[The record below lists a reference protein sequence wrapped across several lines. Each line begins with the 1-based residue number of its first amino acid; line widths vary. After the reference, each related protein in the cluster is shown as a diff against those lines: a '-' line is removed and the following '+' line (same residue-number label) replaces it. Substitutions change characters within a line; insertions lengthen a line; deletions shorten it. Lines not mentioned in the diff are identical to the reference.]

1 MARRHF
7 YIDPQTGEA
16 KNGRCVAKQDSS
28 CRYANH
34 ATSAEEI
41 QNLMEFVAENRFEIE
56 ACMETITVLGEEI
69 SDAALMGDGETSPE
83 VVDLCRNRPLGTTR
97 EMMYSGQ
104 TQEPSAETTDAVEEE
119 QPALKKPAKKRSKKK
134 TESVESDGAPTEA
147 VDEATTTTTEDAS
160 VEATEKPAEP
170 TAAPVR
176 ETSAPNDKEELS
188 EEESSTPPTV
198 EETAP
203 EVAATEEAPTP
214 TEPVTE
220 TASNAEPVPTPP
232 DAEASNNTPADSSK
246 DSVNNGAAL
255 PDFTATDEARQL
267 SKEEAE
273 IFESLDFFQKELVT
287 RGAERLAEIDD
298 IMERMRHG
306 EKFDIN
312 EHAKE
317 INLLADVVDELELLE
332 TAINKAR
339 GTTNND
345 PRYQAA
351 QTLTNAINHGEHA
364 AAADLLT
371 YSAAISSGL
380 SLETRKQA
388 WNHIN
393 TNMVLNTPY
402 DQQQDYTT
410 TEQDLQALQA
420 NGDDPNETAAKMAL
434 LGYATATSNAIL
446 ASQALKE
453 NHKNT
458 TQNLTKEQLTQNAQ
472 NYDNQAKT
480 KTKNYN
486 PTIFS
491 LYNQSQ
497 NNAGKHNNTEEYNQ
511 YTQKCDQHWQNT
523 LKPGAYLMLGHQD
536 AQIYTTQPDGTIT
549 TPNGQIHGTVDYK
562 TGVLRKTNG
571 EPITYHDNPRIYANA
586 HDLMRYGTP
595 AGDPGLTNGHLE
607 TINASADPGYFSK
620 YEDTPQYPKVK
631 NYLKQIEAI
640 KIERSRRR
648 EESALA
654 LADHPDIEELYSKID
669 MYALGNGKGLRVERY
684 DNDPTP
690 ANKRALHAPIASY
703 LSQEINAGRLTY
715 DPVTKSFSVDNPRAD
730 IADMKPDAA
739 LNDLLEGAGS
749 FTEKVSLVNS
759 AKRGRAF
766 ESARDDVVSR
776 AVEPKIGRHN
786 AASHRRR
793 NWNPQQNAPKPGSRG
808 QVKDVLISPTE
819 NEQGYRD
826 VFVVVDEGKMVRI
839 PQHQGTVS
847 SSNFEDPTDV
857 AMPATEYAIQA
868 TLDRYAKNDL
878 SLAVEPLADNSQDG
892 TELIV
897 W

>member
-1 MARRHF
+1 MAKRHF
-7 YIDPQTGEA
+7 YIDPATGEA

-41 QNLMEFVAENRFEIE
+41 QNMMEFVAENRFEIE

-69 SDAALMGDGETSPE
+69 SDAALMGDGDTSPE

-104 TQEPSAETTDAVEEE
+104 NQEPPVETTEAVEEE
-119 QPALKKPAKKRSKKK
+119 QSAPKKTAAKKRPKKK
-134 TESVESDGAPTEA
+134 AKEEAVASASEDVTNTAPTEEVIAATPEEHIEEPAVPTVDTNEPAAVPAVEEPA
-147 VDEATTTTTEDAS
+147 VDTDTKTVD
-160 VEATEKPAEP
+160 PAD
-170 TAAPVR
+170 
-176 ETSAPNDKEELS
+176 S
-188 EEESSTPPTV
+188 
-198 EETAP
+198 
-203 EVAATEEAPTP
+203 
-214 TEPVTE
+214 VTE
-220 TASNAEPVPTPP
+220 TASSPEPSPVSIDTEVPN
-232 DAEASNNTPADSSK
+232 SGPAGTEDE
-246 DSVNNGAAL
+246 GTAL
-255 PDFTATDEARQL
+255 PDFTANSEAHQL

-298 IMERMRHG
+298 IMERMRRG
-306 EKFDIN
+306 EQFNIN
-312 EHAKE
+312 DHAKE

-339 GTTNND
+339 GTKNSD

-371 YSAAISSGL
+371 YNAAISSGL

-434 LGYATATSNAIL
+434 LGYATATSNGIL

-453 NHKNT
+453 NHKRT
-458 TQNLTKEQLTQNAQ
+458 TQNLTKEQITQNAQ
-472 NYDNQAKT
+472 KFDEQAKT
-480 KTKNYN
+480 KIKNYT

-491 LYNQSQ
+491 LYHQSE
-497 NNAGKHNNTEEYNQ
+497 NNAGKHGTTEEHHQ
-511 YTQKCDQHWQNT
+511 YAAKCDQHWKNT

-536 AQIYTTQPDGTIT
+536 AQVYTTQPNGTIT
-549 TPNGQIHGTVDYK
+549 TPTGQTYGTVDYQ

-571 EPITYHDNPRIYANA
+571 EPITYRDNPRIYTNA

-607 TINASADPGYFSK
+607 TITTSADPGYFSK

-631 NYLKQIEAI
+631 NYLKQIEAA
-640 KIERSRRR
+640 KTERSRRK
-648 EESALA
+648 EEAA
-654 LADHPDIEELYSKID
+654 RAIADHPNIEELYSKID
-669 MYALGNGKGLRVERY
+669 TTELGQDKGLAVERY
-684 DNDPTP
+684 DANPTP
-690 ANKRALHAPIASY
+690 ANKRALHGPVAAY
-703 LSQEINAGRLTY
+703 LTKEINAGRIKYNPEAKT
-715 DPVTKSFSVDNPRAD
+715 FSTNNPRPD
-730 IADMKPDAA
+730 IANMKPNTP
-739 LNDLLEGAGS
+739 LNDLLEGAGT

-759 AKRGRAF
+759 AKRARAF
-766 ESARDDVVSR
+766 ESARDDVISR

-793 NWNPQQNAPKPGSRG
+793 NWNPEATPQGGSRG

-826 VFVVVDEGKMVRI
+826 VFVVVDEGKMARI

-847 SSNFEDPTDV
+847 SFNFEDPTDI
-857 AMPATEYAIQA
+857 AMPATDYAIQG
-868 TLDRYAKNDL
+868 TLDRYAKNDM
-878 SLAVEPLADNSQDG
+878 SLIVEPLADKSQDG

>member
-1 MARRHF
+1 MAKRHF
-7 YIDPQTGEA
+7 YIDPATGEA

-41 QNLMEFVAENRFEIE
+41 QNMMEFVAENRFEIE

-69 SDAALMGDGETSPE
+69 SDAALMGDGDTSPE

-104 TQEPSAETTDAVEEE
+104 NQEPPVETTEAVEEE
-119 QPALKKPAKKRSKKK
+119 QSAPKKTAAKKRPKKK
-134 TESVESDGAPTEA
+134 AKEEAVASASEDVTNTAPTEEVIAATPEEHIEEPAVPTVDTNEPAAVPAVEEPA
-147 VDEATTTTTEDAS
+147 VDTDTKTVD
-160 VEATEKPAEP
+160 PAD
-170 TAAPVR
+170 
-176 ETSAPNDKEELS
+176 S
-188 EEESSTPPTV
+188 
-198 EETAP
+198 
-203 EVAATEEAPTP
+203 
-214 TEPVTE
+214 VTE
-220 TASNAEPVPTPP
+220 TASSPEPSPVSIDTEVPN
-232 DAEASNNTPADSSK
+232 SGPAGTEDE
-246 DSVNNGAAL
+246 GTAL
-255 PDFTATDEARQL
+255 PDFTASSEAHQL

-287 RGAERLAEIDD
+287 RGAERLTEIDD
-298 IMERMRHG
+298 IMERMRRG
-306 EKFDIN
+306 EQFNIN
-312 EHAKE
+312 DHAKE

-339 GTTNND
+339 GTKNSD

-380 SLETRKQA
+380 SLSTRKQA

-410 TEQDLQALQA
+410 TKQDLQALQA

-434 LGYATATSNAIL
+434 LGYATATSNGIL

-453 NHKNT
+453 NHKRT
-458 TQNLTKEQLTQNAQ
+458 TQNLTKEQITQNAQ
-472 NYDNQAKT
+472 KFDEQAKT
-480 KTKNYN
+480 KIKNYT

-491 LYNQSQ
+491 LYHQSE
-497 NNAGKHNNTEEYNQ
+497 NNAGKHGTTEEHHQ
-511 YTQKCDQHWQNT
+511 YAAKCDQHWKNT

-536 AQIYTTQPDGTIT
+536 AQVYTTQPNGTIT
-549 TPNGQIHGTVDYK
+549 TPTGQTYGTVDYQ

-571 EPITYHDNPRIYANA
+571 EPITYRDNPRIYTNA

-595 AGDPGLTNGHLE
+595 TGDPGLTNGHLE
-607 TINASADPGYFSK
+607 TITTSADPGYFSK
-620 YEDTPQYPKVK
+620 YENTPQYPKVK
-631 NYLKQIEAI
+631 NYLKQIEAA
-640 KIERSRRR
+640 KTERSRRK
-648 EESALA
+648 EETARA
-654 LADHPDIEELYSKID
+654 IADHPNIEELYSKID
-669 MYALGNGKGLRVERY
+669 TTELGQDKGLAVERY
-684 DNDPTP
+684 DANPTP
-690 ANKRALHAPIASY
+690 ANKRALHGPVTAY
-703 LSQEINAGRLTY
+703 LTKEINAGRLKY
-715 DPVTKSFSVDNPRAD
+715 NPETKTFSTNNPRPD
-730 IADMKPDAA
+730 IANMKPDTP
-739 LNDLLEGAGS
+739 LNDLLEGAGT

-759 AKRGRAF
+759 AKRARAF
-766 ESARDDVVSR
+766 ESARDDVISR

-793 NWNPQQNAPKPGSRG
+793 NWNPEATPQGGSRG

-826 VFVVVDEGKMVRI
+826 VFVVVDEGKMARI

-847 SSNFEDPTDV
+847 SFNFEDPHDV
-857 AMPATEYAIQA
+857 AMPATDYAIQG
-868 TLDRYAKNDL
+868 TLDRYAKNDM
-878 SLAVEPLADNSQDG
+878 SLIVEPLADKSQDG

>member
-1 MARRHF
+1 MAKRHF
-7 YIDPQTGEA
+7 YIDPATGEA

-34 ATSAEEI
+34 ATSAEDI
-41 QNLMEFVAENRFEIE
+41 QNMMEFVAENRFEIE

-97 EMMYSGQ
+97 EMMYSSQ
-104 TQEPSAETTDAVEEE
+104 TQEPAPETTEAVEEE
-119 QPALKKPAKKRSKKK
+119 QSAPKKTAAKKRPKKK
-134 TESVESDGAPTEA
+134 AKEEAVASASEDVTNTAPTEEVIAATPEEHIEEPVVPTVDTNEPAAVPAVEEPA
-147 VDEATTTTTEDAS
+147 VDTDTKTVD
-160 VEATEKPAEP
+160 PAD
-170 TAAPVR
+170 
-176 ETSAPNDKEELS
+176 S
-188 EEESSTPPTV
+188 
-198 EETAP
+198 
-203 EVAATEEAPTP
+203 
-214 TEPVTE
+214 VTE
-220 TASNAEPVPTPP
+220 TASSPEPSPVSIDTEVPN
-232 DAEASNNTPADSSK
+232 SGPAGTEDE
-246 DSVNNGAAL
+246 GTAL
-255 PDFTATDEARQL
+255 PDFTANSEAHQL

-298 IMERMRHG
+298 IMERMRRG
-306 EKFDIN
+306 EQFNIN
-312 EHAKE
+312 DHAKE

-339 GTTNND
+339 GTKNSD

-410 TEQDLQALQA
+410 TKQDLQALQA

-434 LGYATATSNAIL
+434 LGYATATSNGIL

-453 NHKNT
+453 NHKRT
-458 TQNLTKEQLTQNAQ
+458 TQNLTKEQITQNAQ
-472 NYDNQAKT
+472 KFDEQAKT
-480 KTKNYN
+480 KIKNYT

-491 LYNQSQ
+491 LYHQSE
-497 NNAGKHNNTEEYNQ
+497 NNAGKHGTTEEHHQ
-511 YTQKCDQHWQNT
+511 YAAKCDQHWKNT

-536 AQIYTTQPDGTIT
+536 AQVYTTQPNGTIT
-549 TPNGQIHGTVDYK
+549 TPTGQTYGTVDYQ

-571 EPITYHDNPRIYANA
+571 EPITYRDNPRIYTNA

-595 AGDPGLTNGHLE
+595 TGDPGLTNGHLE
-607 TINASADPGYFSK
+607 TITTSADPGYFSK
-620 YEDTPQYPKVK
+620 YENTPQYPKVK
-631 NYLKQIEAI
+631 NYLKQIEAA
-640 KIERSRRR
+640 KTERSRRK
-648 EESALA
+648 EETARA
-654 LADHPDIEELYSKID
+654 IADHPNIEELYSKID
-669 MYALGNGKGLRVERY
+669 TTELGQDKGLAVERY
-684 DNDPTP
+684 DANPTP
-690 ANKRALHAPIASY
+690 ANKRALHGPVTAY
-703 LSQEINAGRLTY
+703 LTKEINAGRLKY
-715 DPVTKSFSVDNPRAD
+715 NPETKTFSTNNPRPD
-730 IADMKPDAA
+730 IANMKPNTP
-739 LNDLLEGAGS
+739 LNDLLEGAGT

-759 AKRGRAF
+759 AKRARAF
-766 ESARDDVVSR
+766 ESARDDVISR

-793 NWNPQQNAPKPGSRG
+793 NWNPEATPQGGSRG

-826 VFVVVDEGKMVRI
+826 VFVVVDEGKMARI
-839 PQHQGTVS
+839 PQYQGTVS
-847 SSNFEDPTDV
+847 SFNFEDPADV
-857 AMPATEYAIQA
+857 AMPATDYAIQGI
-868 TLDRYAKNDL
+868 LDRYAKNDM
-878 SLAVEPLADNSQDG
+878 SLIVEPLADKSQDG

>member
-1 MARRHF
+1 MAKRHF
-7 YIDPQTGEA
+7 YIDPATGEA

-34 ATSAEEI
+34 ATSAEDI
-41 QNLMEFVAENRFEIE
+41 QNMMEFVAENRFEIE

-69 SDAALMGDGETSPE
+69 SDAALMGDGDTSPE

-104 TQEPSAETTDAVEEE
+104 NQEPPVETTEAVEEE
-119 QPALKKPAKKRSKKK
+119 QSAPKKTAAKKRPKKK
-134 TESVESDGAPTEA
+134 AKEEAVASASEDVTNTAPTEEVIAATPEEHIEEPAVPTVDTNEPAAVPAVEEPA
-147 VDEATTTTTEDAS
+147 VDTDTKTVD
-160 VEATEKPAEP
+160 PAD
-170 TAAPVR
+170 
-176 ETSAPNDKEELS
+176 S
-188 EEESSTPPTV
+188 
-198 EETAP
+198 
-203 EVAATEEAPTP
+203 
-214 TEPVTE
+214 VTE
-220 TASNAEPVPTPP
+220 TASSPEPSPVSIDTEVPN
-232 DAEASNNTPADSSK
+232 SGPAGTEDE
-246 DSVNNGAAL
+246 GTAL
-255 PDFTATDEARQL
+255 PDFTANSEAHQL

-298 IMERMRHG
+298 IMERMRRG
-306 EKFDIN
+306 EQFNIN
-312 EHAKE
+312 DHAKE

-339 GTTNND
+339 GTKNSD

-410 TEQDLQALQA
+410 TKQDLQALQA

-434 LGYATATSNAIL
+434 LGYATATSNGIL

-453 NHKNT
+453 NHKRT
-458 TQNLTKEQLTQNAQ
+458 TQNLTKEQITQNAQ
-472 NYDNQAKT
+472 KFDEQAKT
-480 KTKNYN
+480 KIKNYT

-491 LYNQSQ
+491 LYHQSE
-497 NNAGKHNNTEEYNQ
+497 NNAGKHGTTEEHHQ
-511 YTQKCDQHWQNT
+511 YAAKCDQHWKNT

-536 AQIYTTQPDGTIT
+536 AQVYTTQPNGTIT
-549 TPNGQIHGTVDYK
+549 TPTGQTYGTVDYQ

-571 EPITYHDNPRIYANA
+571 EPITYRDNPRIYTNA

-595 AGDPGLTNGHLE
+595 TGDPGLTNGHLE
-607 TINASADPGYFSK
+607 TITTSADPGYFSK
-620 YEDTPQYPKVK
+620 YENTPQYPKVK
-631 NYLKQIEAI
+631 NYLKQIEAA
-640 KIERSRRR
+640 KTERSRRK
-648 EESALA
+648 EETARA
-654 LADHPDIEELYSKID
+654 IADHPNIEELYSKID
-669 MYALGNGKGLRVERY
+669 TTELGQDKGLAVERY
-684 DNDPTP
+684 DANPTP
-690 ANKRALHAPIASY
+690 ANKRALHGPVAAY
-703 LSQEINAGRLTY
+703 LTKEINAGRIKY
-715 DPVTKSFSVDNPRAD
+715 NPETKTFSTNNPRPD
-730 IADMKPDAA
+730 IANMKPNTP
-739 LNDLLEGAGS
+739 LNDLLEGAGT

-759 AKRGRAF
+759 AKRARAF
-766 ESARDDVVSR
+766 ESARDDVISR

-793 NWNPQQNAPKPGSRG
+793 NWNPEATPQGGSRG

-826 VFVVVDEGKMVRI
+826 VFVVVDEGKMARI

-847 SSNFEDPTDV
+847 SFNFEDPADV
-857 AMPATEYAIQA
+857 AMPATDYAIQG
-868 TLDRYAKNDL
+868 TLDRYAKNDM
-878 SLAVEPLADNSQDG
+878 SLIVEPLADKSQDG

>member
-1 MARRHF
+1 MAKRHF
-7 YIDPQTGEA
+7 YIDPATGEA

-41 QNLMEFVAENRFEIE
+41 QNMMEFVAENRFEIE

-69 SDAALMGDGETSPE
+69 SDAALMGDGDTSPE

-104 TQEPSAETTDAVEEE
+104 NQEPPVETTEAVEEE
-119 QPALKKPAKKRSKKK
+119 QSAPKKTAAKKRPKKK
-134 TESVESDGAPTEA
+134 AKEEAVASASEDVTNTAPTEEVIAATPEEHIEEPAVPTVDTNEPAAVPAVEEPA
-147 VDEATTTTTEDAS
+147 VDTDTKTVD
-160 VEATEKPAEP
+160 PAD
-170 TAAPVR
+170 
-176 ETSAPNDKEELS
+176 S
-188 EEESSTPPTV
+188 
-198 EETAP
+198 
-203 EVAATEEAPTP
+203 
-214 TEPVTE
+214 VTE
-220 TASNAEPVPTPP
+220 TASSPEPSPVSIDTEVPN
-232 DAEASNNTPADSSK
+232 SGPAGTEDE
-246 DSVNNGAAL
+246 GTAL
-255 PDFTATDEARQL
+255 PDFTANSEAHQL

-298 IMERMRHG
+298 IMERMRRG
-306 EKFDIN
+306 EQFNIN
-312 EHAKE
+312 DHAKE

-339 GTTNND
+339 GTKNSD

-410 TEQDLQALQA
+410 TKQDLQALQA

-434 LGYATATSNAIL
+434 LGYATATSNGIL

-453 NHKNT
+453 NHKRT
-458 TQNLTKEQLTQNAQ
+458 TQNLTKEQITQNAQ
-472 NYDNQAKT
+472 KFDEQAKT
-480 KTKNYN
+480 KIKNYT

-491 LYNQSQ
+491 LYHQSE
-497 NNAGKHNNTEEYNQ
+497 NNAGKHGTTEEHHQ
-511 YTQKCDQHWQNT
+511 YAAKCDQHWKNT

-536 AQIYTTQPDGTIT
+536 AQVYTTQPNGTIT
-549 TPNGQIHGTVDYK
+549 TPTGQTYGTVDYQ

-571 EPITYHDNPRIYANA
+571 EPITYRDNPRIYTNA
-586 HDLMRYGTP
+586 HDLMRYGTVT
-595 AGDPGLTNGHLE
+595 GDPGLTNGHLE
-607 TINASADPGYFSK
+607 TITTSADPGYFSK
-620 YEDTPQYPKVK
+620 YENTPQYPKVK
-631 NYLKQIEAI
+631 NYLKQIEAA
-640 KIERSRRR
+640 KTERSRRK
-648 EESALA
+648 EEAA
-654 LADHPDIEELYSKID
+654 RAIADHPNIEELYSKID
-669 MYALGNGKGLRVERY
+669 TTELGQDKGLAVERY
-684 DNDPTP
+684 DANPTP
-690 ANKRALHAPIASY
+690 ANKRALHGPVTAY
-703 LSQEINAGRLTY
+703 LTKEINAGRLKY
-715 DPVTKSFSVDNPRAD
+715 NPETKTFSTNNPRPD
-730 IADMKPDAA
+730 IANMKPDTP
-739 LNDLLEGAGS
+739 LNDLLEGAGT

-759 AKRGRAF
+759 AKRARAF
-766 ESARDDVVSR
+766 ESARDDVISR

-793 NWNPQQNAPKPGSRG
+793 NWNPEATPQGGSRG

-826 VFVVVDEGKMVRI
+826 VFVVVDEGKMARI
-839 PQHQGTVS
+839 PQYQGTVS
-847 SSNFEDPTDV
+847 SFNFEDPADV
-857 AMPATEYAIQA
+857 AMPATDYAIQGI
-868 TLDRYAKNDL
+868 LDRYAKNDM
-878 SLAVEPLADNSQDG
+878 SLIVEPLADKSQDG

>member
-1 MARRHF
+1 MAKRHF
-7 YIDPQTGEA
+7 YIDPATGEA

-41 QNLMEFVAENRFEIE
+41 QNMMEFVAENRFETE

-69 SDAALMGDGETSPE
+69 SDAALMGDGDTSPE
-83 VVDLCRNRPLGTTR
+83 VVGLCRNRPLGTTR

-104 TQEPSAETTDAVEEE
+104 NQEPPVETTEAVEEE
-119 QPALKKPAKKRSKKK
+119 QSAPKKTAAKKRPKKK
-134 TESVESDGAPTEA
+134 AKEEAVASASEDVTNTAPTEEVIAATPEEHIEEPAVPTVDTNEPAAVPAVEEPA
-147 VDEATTTTTEDAS
+147 VDTDTKTVD
-160 VEATEKPAEP
+160 PAD
-170 TAAPVR
+170 
-176 ETSAPNDKEELS
+176 S
-188 EEESSTPPTV
+188 
-198 EETAP
+198 
-203 EVAATEEAPTP
+203 
-214 TEPVTE
+214 VTE
-220 TASNAEPVPTPP
+220 TASSPEPSPVSIDTEVPN
-232 DAEASNNTPADSSK
+232 SGPAGTEDE
-246 DSVNNGAAL
+246 GTAL
-255 PDFTATDEARQL
+255 PDFTANSEAHQL

-298 IMERMRHG
+298 IMERMRRG
-306 EKFDIN
+306 EQFNIN
-312 EHAKE
+312 DHAKE

-339 GTTNND
+339 GTKNSD

-410 TEQDLQALQA
+410 TKQDLQALQA

-434 LGYATATSNAIL
+434 LGYATATSNGIL

-453 NHKNT
+453 NHKRT
-458 TQNLTKEQLTQNAQ
+458 TQNLTKEQITQNAQ
-472 NYDNQAKT
+472 KFDEQAKT
-480 KTKNYN
+480 KIKNYT

-491 LYNQSQ
+491 LYHQSE
-497 NNAGKHNNTEEYNQ
+497 NNAGKHGTTEEHHQ
-511 YTQKCDQHWQNT
+511 YAAKCDQHWKNT

-536 AQIYTTQPDGTIT
+536 AQVYTTQPNGTIT
-549 TPNGQIHGTVDYK
+549 TPTGQTYGTVDYQ

-571 EPITYHDNPRIYANA
+571 EPITYRDNPRIYTNA

-595 AGDPGLTNGHLE
+595 TGDPGLTNGHLE
-607 TINASADPGYFSK
+607 TITTSTDPGYFSK
-620 YEDTPQYPKVK
+620 YENTPQYPKVK
-631 NYLKQIEAI
+631 NYLKQIEAA
-640 KIERSRRR
+640 KTERSRRK
-648 EESALA
+648 EETARA
-654 LADHPDIEELYSKID
+654 IADHPNIEELYSKID
-669 MYALGNGKGLRVERY
+669 TTELGQDKGLAVERY
-684 DNDPTP
+684 DANPTP
-690 ANKRALHAPIASY
+690 ANKRALHGPVAAY
-703 LSQEINAGRLTY
+703 LTKEINAGRLKY
-715 DPVTKSFSVDNPRAD
+715 NPETKTFSTNNPRPD
-730 IADMKPDAA
+730 IANMKPDTP
-739 LNDLLEGAGS
+739 LNDLLEGAGT

-759 AKRGRAF
+759 AKRARAF
-766 ESARDDVVSR
+766 ESARDDVISR

-793 NWNPQQNAPKPGSRG
+793 NWNTEATPQGGSRG

-826 VFVVVDEGKMVRI
+826 VFVVVDEGKMARI
-839 PQHQGTVS
+839 PQYQGTVS
-847 SSNFEDPTDV
+847 SFNFEDPADV
-857 AMPATEYAIQA
+857 AMPATDYAIQGI
-868 TLDRYAKNDL
+868 LDRYAKNDM
-878 SLAVEPLADNSQDG
+878 SLIVEPLADKSQDG

>member
-1 MARRHF
+1 MAKRHF
-7 YIDPQTGEA
+7 YIDPATGEA

-41 QNLMEFVAENRFEIE
+41 QNMMEFVAENRFEIE

-69 SDAALMGDGETSPE
+69 SDAALMGDGDTSPE

-104 TQEPSAETTDAVEEE
+104 NQEPPVETTEAVEEE
-119 QPALKKPAKKRSKKK
+119 QSAPKKTAAKKRPKKK
-134 TESVESDGAPTEA
+134 AKEEAVASASEDVTNTAPTEEVIAATPEEHIEEPAVPTVDTNEPAAVPAVEEPA
-147 VDEATTTTTEDAS
+147 VDMDTKTVD
-160 VEATEKPAEP
+160 PAD
-170 TAAPVR
+170 
-176 ETSAPNDKEELS
+176 S
-188 EEESSTPPTV
+188 
-198 EETAP
+198 
-203 EVAATEEAPTP
+203 
-214 TEPVTE
+214 VTE
-220 TASNAEPVPTPP
+220 TASSPEPSPVSIDTEVPN
-232 DAEASNNTPADSSK
+232 SGPAGTEDE
-246 DSVNNGAAL
+246 GTAL
-255 PDFTATDEARQL
+255 PDFTASSEAHQL

-298 IMERMRHG
+298 IMERMRRG
-306 EKFDIN
+306 EQFNIN
-312 EHAKE
+312 DHAKE

-332 TAINKAR
+332 TAVNTAR
-339 GTTNND
+339 GTKNSD

-410 TEQDLQALQA
+410 TKQDLQALQA

-434 LGYATATSNAIL
+434 LGYATATSNGIL

-453 NHKNT
+453 NHKRT
-458 TQNLTKEQLTQNAQ
+458 TQNLTKEQITQNAQ
-472 NYDNQAKT
+472 KFDEQAKT
-480 KTKNYN
+480 KIKNYT

-491 LYNQSQ
+491 LYHQSE
-497 NNAGKHNNTEEYNQ
+497 NNAGKHGTTEEHHQ
-511 YTQKCDQHWQNT
+511 YAAKCDQHWKNT

-536 AQIYTTQPDGTIT
+536 AQVYTTQPNGTIT
-549 TPNGQIHGTVDYK
+549 DPTGQTYGTVDYQ

-571 EPITYHDNPRIYANA
+571 EPITYRDNPRIYTNA

-595 AGDPGLTNGHLE
+595 TGDPGLTNGHLE
-607 TINASADPGYFSK
+607 TITTSADPGYFSK
-620 YEDTPQYPKVK
+620 YENTPQYPKVK
-631 NYLKQIEAI
+631 NYLKQIEAA
-640 KIERSRRR
+640 KTERSRRK
-648 EESALA
+648 EETARA
-654 LADHPDIEELYSKID
+654 IADHPNIEELYSKID
-669 MYALGNGKGLRVERY
+669 TTELGQDKGLAVERY
-684 DNDPTP
+684 DANPTP
-690 ANKRALHAPIASY
+690 ANKRALHGPVAAY
-703 LSQEINAGRLTY
+703 LTKEINAGRLKY
-715 DPVTKSFSVDNPRAD
+715 NPETKTFSTNNPRPD
-730 IADMKPDAA
+730 IANMKPDTP
-739 LNDLLEGAGS
+739 LNDLLEGAGT

-759 AKRGRAF
+759 AKRARAF
-766 ESARDDVVSR
+766 ESARDDVISR

-793 NWNPQQNAPKPGSRG
+793 NWNTEATPQGGSRG

-826 VFVVVDEGKMVRI
+826 VFVVVDEGKMARI
-839 PQHQGTVS
+839 PQYQGTVS
-847 SSNFEDPTDV
+847 SFNFEDPADV
-857 AMPATEYAIQA
+857 AMPATDYAIQGI
-868 TLDRYAKNDL
+868 LDRYAKNDM
-878 SLAVEPLADNSQDG
+878 SLIVEPLADKSQDG

>member
-1 MARRHF
+1 MAKKHF
-7 YIDPQTGEA
+7 YIDPATGEA

-41 QNLMEFVAENRFEIE
+41 QNMMEFVAENRFEIE

-69 SDAALMGDGETSPE
+69 SDAALMGDGDTSPE

-104 TQEPSAETTDAVEEE
+104 TQEPLVETTEAVEEE
-119 QPALKKPAKKRSKKK
+119 QSAPKKTTAKKRSKKK
-134 TESVESDGAPTEA
+134 AEEPPVVSVSEDVATTAPTEETVAETSEERVEEPAVPTVDTNDPAAVPVVEEPA
-147 VDEATTTTTEDAS
+147 VDTDM
-160 VEATEKPAEP
+160 K
-170 TAAPVR
+170 
-176 ETSAPNDKEELS
+176 
-188 EEESSTPPTV
+188 TV
-198 EETAP
+198 EP
-203 EVAATEEAPTP
+203 VDS
-214 TEPVTE
+214 VTE
-220 TASNAEPVPTPP
+220 TATSPEPTPVSTDP
-232 DAEASNNTPADSSK
+232 AASNNTPAGTEEEGTD
-246 DSVNNGAAL
+246 L
-255 PDFTATDEARQL
+255 PDFTATNEARQL

-287 RGAERLAEIDD
+287 RGAERRSEIDD
-298 IMERMRHG
+298 IMARMRRG
-306 EKFDIN
+306 EQFNIN
-312 EHAKE
+312 DHAKE

-332 TAINKAR
+332 TAVHKAR
-339 GTTNND
+339 GTKNSD

-351 QTLTNAINHGEHA
+351 QTLTDAINRGDQA

-380 SLETRKQA
+380 SLSTRQQA

-410 TEQDLQALQA
+410 TEQDLQALQT

-434 LGYATATSNAIL
+434 LGYATATSNGIL

-453 NHKNT
+453 NHKRT
-458 TQNLTKEQLTQNAQ
+458 TQNLTKEQITQNAQ
-472 NYDNQAKT
+472 KFDEQAKT
-480 KTKNYN
+480 KIKNYT

-491 LYNQSQ
+491 LYHQSE
-497 NNAGKHNNTEEYNQ
+497 NNAGKHGTTEEHHQ
-511 YTQKCDQHWQNT
+511 YAAKCDQHWKNT

-536 AQIYTTQPDGTIT
+536 AQVYTTQPNGTIT
-549 TPNGQIHGTVDYK
+549 TPTGQTYGTVDYQ

-571 EPITYHDNPRIYANA
+571 EPITYRDNPRIYTNA
-586 HDLMRYGTP
+586 HDLMRYGTVT
-595 AGDPGLTNGHLE
+595 GDPGLTNGHLE
-607 TINASADPGYFSK
+607 TITTSADPGYFSK
-620 YEDTPQYPKVK
+620 YENTPQYPKVK
-631 NYLKQIEAI
+631 NYLKQIEAA
-640 KIERSRRR
+640 KTERSRRK
-648 EESALA
+648 EETARA
-654 LADHPDIEELYSKID
+654 IADHPNIEELYSKID
-669 MYALGNGKGLRVERY
+669 TTELGQDKGLAVERY
-684 DNDPTP
+684 DANPTP
-690 ANKRALHAPIASY
+690 ANKRALHGPVTAY
-703 LSQEINAGRLTY
+703 LTKEINAGRLKY
-715 DPVTKSFSVDNPRAD
+715 NPETKTFSTNNPRPD
-730 IADMKPDAA
+730 IANMKPDTP
-739 LNDLLEGAGS
+739 LNDLLEGAGT

-759 AKRGRAF
+759 AKRARAF
-766 ESARDDVVSR
+766 ESARDDVISR

-793 NWNPQQNAPKPGSRG
+793 NWNPEATPQGGSRG

-826 VFVVVDEGKMVRI
+826 VFVVVDEGKMARI

-847 SSNFEDPTDV
+847 SFNFEDPTDV
-857 AMPATEYAIQA
+857 SMPATDYAIQGI
-868 TLDRYAKNDL
+868 LDRYAKNDM
-878 SLAVEPLADNSQDG
+878 SLIVEPLGNKSQDG

>member
-1 MARRHF
+1 MAKRHF
-7 YIDPQTGEA
+7 YIDPATGEA

-41 QNLMEFVAENRFEIE
+41 QNMMEFVAENRFEIE

-104 TQEPSAETTDAVEEE
+104 TQEPAAETAQVAEEE
-119 QPALKKPAKKRSKKK
+119 QPAPKKRSKKK
-134 TESVESDGAPTEA
+134 TEPVASDEVPTEA
-147 VDEATTTTTEDAS
+147 IDEATDATTEDAS

-170 TAAPVR
+170 TVAPVV
-176 ETSAPNDKEELS
+176 EASTPNDKEELPEKEPS
-188 EEESSTPPTV
+188 ATPVIDEPTTEAV
-198 EETAP
+198 
-203 EVAATEEAPTP
+203 ATEASATAEPATEPASNTDPTP
-214 TEPVTE
+214 APADTE
-220 TASNAEPVPTPP
+220 TSSSAPASVEDN
-232 DAEASNNTPADSSK
+232 DS
-246 DSVNNGAAL
+246 AL

-298 IMERMRHG
+298 IMERMRRG
-306 EKFDIN
+306 EKFNIN
-312 EHAKE
+312 DHAKE

-332 TAINKAR
+332 T
-339 GTTNND
+339 
-345 PRYQAA
+345 
-351 QTLTNAINHGEHA
+351 AINHGEHA

-402 DQQQDYTT
+402 GQQQDYTT
-410 TEQDLQALQA
+410 TKQDLQALQA

-434 LGYATATSNAIL
+434 LGYATATSNGIL

-453 NHKNT
+453 NHKRT
-458 TQNLTKEQLTQNAQ
+458 TQNLTKEQITQNAQ
-472 NYDNQAKT
+472 KFDEQAKT
-480 KTKNYN
+480 KIKNYT

-491 LYNQSQ
+491 LYHQSE
-497 NNAGKHNNTEEYNQ
+497 NNAGKHGTTEEHHQ
-511 YTQKCDQHWQNT
+511 YAAKCDQHWKNT

-536 AQIYTTQPDGTIT
+536 AQVYTTQPNGTIT
-549 TPNGQIHGTVDYK
+549 TPTGQTYGTVDYQ
-562 TGVLRKTNG
+562 TGVLRKTTG
-571 EPITYHDNPRIYANA
+571 EPITYRDNPRIYTNA
-586 HDLMRYGTP
+586 HDLMRYGTVT
-595 AGDPGLTNGHLE
+595 GDPGLTNGHLE
-607 TINASADPGYFSK
+607 TITTSADPGYFSK
-620 YEDTPQYPKVK
+620 YENTPQYPKVK
-631 NYLKQIEAI
+631 NYLKQIEAA
-640 KIERSRRR
+640 KTERSRRK
-648 EESALA
+648 EETARA
-654 LADHPDIEELYSKID
+654 IADHPNIEELYSKID
-669 MYALGNGKGLRVERY
+669 TTELGQDKGLAVERY
-684 DNDPTP
+684 DANPTP
-690 ANKRALHAPIASY
+690 ANKRALHGPVAAY
-703 LSQEINAGRLTY
+703 LTKEINAGRLKY
-715 DPVTKSFSVDNPRAD
+715 NPETKTFSTNNPRPD
-730 IADMKPDAA
+730 IANMKPDTP
-739 LNDLLEGAGS
+739 LNDLLEGAGT

-759 AKRGRAF
+759 AKRARAF
-766 ESARDDVVSR
+766 ESARDDVISR

-793 NWNPQQNAPKPGSRG
+793 NWNPEATPQGGSRG

-826 VFVVVDEGKMVRI
+826 VFVVVDEGKMARI

-847 SSNFEDPTDV
+847 SFNFEDPADV
-857 AMPATEYAIQA
+857 AMPATDYAIQG
-868 TLDRYAKNDL
+868 TLDRYAKNDM
-878 SLAVEPLADNSQDG
+878 SLIVEPLADKSQDG

>member
-1 MARRHF
+1 MAKKHF
-7 YIDPQTGEA
+7 YIDPATGEA

-41 QNLMEFVAENRFEIE
+41 QNMMEFVAENRFEIE

-69 SDAALMGDGETSPE
+69 SDAALMGDGDTSPE

-104 TQEPSAETTDAVEEE
+104 TQEPLVETTEAVEEE
-119 QPALKKPAKKRSKKK
+119 QSAPKKTTAKKRSKKK
-134 TESVESDGAPTEA
+134 AEEPPVVSVSEDVATTAPTEETVAETSEERVEEPAVPTVDTNDPAAVPVVEEPA
-147 VDEATTTTTEDAS
+147 VDTDM
-160 VEATEKPAEP
+160 K
-170 TAAPVR
+170 
-176 ETSAPNDKEELS
+176 
-188 EEESSTPPTV
+188 TV
-198 EETAP
+198 EP
-203 EVAATEEAPTP
+203 VDS
-214 TEPVTE
+214 VTE
-220 TASNAEPVPTPP
+220 TATSPEPTPVSTDP
-232 DAEASNNTPADSSK
+232 AASNNTPAGTEEEGTD
-246 DSVNNGAAL
+246 L
-255 PDFTATDEARQL
+255 PDFTATNEARQL

-287 RGAERLAEIDD
+287 RGAERRSEIDD
-298 IMERMRHG
+298 IMARMRHG
-306 EKFDIN
+306 EKFNIN
-312 EHAKE
+312 DHAKE

-332 TAINKAR
+332 TAVHKAR
-339 GTTNND
+339 GTKNSD

-351 QTLTNAINHGEHA
+351 QTLTDAINRGDQA

-380 SLETRKQA
+380 SLSTRQQA

-410 TEQDLQALQA
+410 TEQDLQALQT

-434 LGYATATSNAIL
+434 LGYATATSNGIL

-453 NHKNT
+453 NHKRT
-458 TQNLTKEQLTQNAQ
+458 TQNLTKEQITQNAQ
-472 NYDNQAKT
+472 KFDEQAKT
-480 KTKNYN
+480 KIKNYT

-491 LYNQSQ
+491 LYHQSE
-497 NNAGKHNNTEEYNQ
+497 NNAGKHGTTEEHHQ
-511 YTQKCDQHWQNT
+511 YAAKCDQHWKNT

-536 AQIYTTQPDGTIT
+536 AQVYTTQPNGTIT
-549 TPNGQIHGTVDYK
+549 TPTGQTYGTVDYQ

-571 EPITYHDNPRIYANA
+571 EPITYRDNPRIYTNA
-586 HDLMRYGTP
+586 HDLMRYGTVT
-595 AGDPGLTNGHLE
+595 GDPGLTNGHLE
-607 TINASADPGYFSK
+607 TITTSADPGYFSK
-620 YEDTPQYPKVK
+620 YENTPQYPKVK
-631 NYLKQIEAI
+631 NYLKQIEAA
-640 KIERSRRR
+640 KTERSRRK
-648 EESALA
+648 EETARA
-654 LADHPDIEELYSKID
+654 IADHPNIEELYSKID
-669 MYALGNGKGLRVERY
+669 TTELGQDKGLAVERY
-684 DNDPTP
+684 DANPTP
-690 ANKRALHAPIASY
+690 ANKRALHGPVTAY
-703 LSQEINAGRLTY
+703 LTKEINAGRLKY
-715 DPVTKSFSVDNPRAD
+715 NPETKTFSTNNPRPD
-730 IADMKPDAA
+730 IANMKPDTP
-739 LNDLLEGAGS
+739 LNDLLEGAGT

-759 AKRGRAF
+759 AKRARAF
-766 ESARDDVVSR
+766 ESARDDVISR

-793 NWNPQQNAPKPGSRG
+793 NWNPEATPQGGSRG

-826 VFVVVDEGKMVRI
+826 VFVVVDEGKMARI

-847 SSNFEDPTDV
+847 SFNFEDPTDV
-857 AMPATEYAIQA
+857 AMPATDYAIQG

-878 SLAVEPLADNSQDG
+878 SLIVEPLADKSQDG

>member
-1 MARRHF
+1 MAKRHF
-7 YIDPQTGEA
+7 YIDPATGEA

-41 QNLMEFVAENRFEIE
+41 QNMMEFVAENRFEIE

-69 SDAALMGDGETSPE
+69 SDAALMGDGDTSPE

-104 TQEPSAETTDAVEEE
+104 NQEPPVETTEAVEEE
-119 QPALKKPAKKRSKKK
+119 QSAPKKTAAKKRPKKK
-134 TESVESDGAPTEA
+134 AKEEAVASASEDVTNTAPTEEVIAATPEEHIEEPAVPTVDTNEPAAVPAVEEPA
-147 VDEATTTTTEDAS
+147 VDTDTKTVD
-160 VEATEKPAEP
+160 PAD
-170 TAAPVR
+170 
-176 ETSAPNDKEELS
+176 S
-188 EEESSTPPTV
+188 
-198 EETAP
+198 
-203 EVAATEEAPTP
+203 
-214 TEPVTE
+214 VTE
-220 TASNAEPVPTPP
+220 TASSPEPSPVSIDTEVPN
-232 DAEASNNTPADSSK
+232 SGPAGTEDE
-246 DSVNNGAAL
+246 GTAL
-255 PDFTATDEARQL
+255 PDFTASSEAHQL

-298 IMERMRHG
+298 IMERMRRG
-306 EKFDIN
+306 EQFNIN
-312 EHAKE
+312 DHAKE

-339 GTTNND
+339 GTKNSD

-410 TEQDLQALQA
+410 TKQDLQALQA

-434 LGYATATSNAIL
+434 LG
-446 ASQALKE
+446 SQALKE
-453 NHKNT
+453 NHKRT
-458 TQNLTKEQLTQNAQ
+458 TQNLTKEQITQNAQ
-472 NYDNQAKT
+472 KFDEQAKT
-480 KTKNYN
+480 KIKNYT

-491 LYNQSQ
+491 LYNQSE
-497 NNAGKHNNTEEYNQ
+497 NTAGKHGATEEHHQ
-511 YTQKCDQHWQNT
+511 YAAKCDQHWKNT

-536 AQIYTTQPDGTIT
+536 AQVYTTQPNGTIT
-549 TPNGQIHGTVDYK
+549 DPTGQTYGTVDYQ

-571 EPITYHDNPRIYANA
+571 EPITYRDNPRIYTNA

-607 TINASADPGYFSK
+607 TITTSADPGYFSK
-620 YEDTPQYPKVK
+620 YENTPQYPKVK
-631 NYLKQIEAI
+631 NYLKQIEAA
-640 KIERSRRR
+640 KTERSRRK
-648 EESALA
+648 EEAA
-654 LADHPDIEELYSKID
+654 RAIADHPNIEELYSKID
-669 MYALGNGKGLRVERY
+669 TTELGQDKGLAVERY
-684 DNDPTP
+684 DANPTP
-690 ANKRALHAPIASY
+690 ANKRALHGPVAAY
-703 LSQEINAGRLTY
+703 LTKEINAGRIKY
-715 DPVTKSFSVDNPRAD
+715 NPETKTFSTNNPRPD
-730 IADMKPDAA
+730 IANMKPDTP
-739 LNDLLEGAGS
+739 LNDLLEGAGT

-759 AKRGRAF
+759 AKRARAF
-766 ESARDDVVSR
+766 ESARDDVISR

-793 NWNPQQNAPKPGSRG
+793 NWNPEATPQGGSRG

-826 VFVVVDEGKMVRI
+826 VFVVVDGGKMARI

-847 SSNFEDPTDV
+847 SFNFEDPHDV
-857 AMPATEYAIQA
+857 AMPATDYAIQG
-868 TLDRYAKNDL
+868 TLDRYAKNDM
-878 SLAVEPLADNSQDG
+878 SLIVEPLADKSQDG

>member
-1 MARRHF
+1 MAKRHF
-7 YIDPQTGEA
+7 YIDPATGEA

-34 ATSAEEI
+34 ATSAEDI
-41 QNLMEFVAENRFEIE
+41 QNMMEFVAENRFEIE

-97 EMMYSGQ
+97 EMMYSSQ
-104 TQEPSAETTDAVEEE
+104 TQEPAPETTDAVEKE
-119 QPALKKPAKKRSKKK
+119 QPTPKKSAAKKRPKKK
-134 TESVESDGAPTEA
+134 TEPVASDEAPTEA
-147 VDEATTTTTEDAS
+147 IDEATATTTEDAS
-160 VEATEKPAEP
+160 AEATEKPAEP
-170 TAAPVR
+170 TAAPVV
-176 ETSAPNDKEELS
+176 EASTPNDKEELPEKEPS
-188 EEESSTPPTV
+188 ATPVIDEPTTEAV
-198 EETAP
+198 
-203 EVAATEEAPTP
+203 ATEASATA
-214 TEPVTE
+214 EPVTE
-220 TASNAEPVPTPP
+220 TVTNPEADLAPV
-232 DAEASNNTPADSSK
+232 DAETPSTAHASAEGS
-246 DSVNNGAAL
+246 GAAL
-255 PDFTATDEARQL
+255 PDFAANDEARQL

-298 IMERMRHG
+298 IMERMRRG
-306 EKFDIN
+306 EQFNIN
-312 EHAKE
+312 DHAKE

-339 GTTNND
+339 GTKNSD

-380 SLETRKQA
+380 SLSTRKQA

-410 TEQDLQALQA
+410 TKQDLQALQA

-434 LGYATATSNAIL
+434 LGYATATSNGIL

-453 NHKNT
+453 NHKRT
-458 TQNLTKEQLTQNAQ
+458 TQNLTKEQITQNAQ
-472 NYDNQAKT
+472 KFDEQAKT
-480 KTKNYN
+480 KIKNYT

-491 LYNQSQ
+491 LYHQSE
-497 NNAGKHNNTEEYNQ
+497 NNAGKHGTTEEHHQ
-511 YTQKCDQHWQNT
+511 YAAKCDQHWKNT

-536 AQIYTTQPDGTIT
+536 AQVYTTQPNGTIT
-549 TPNGQIHGTVDYK
+549 TPTGQTYGTVDYQ

-571 EPITYHDNPRIYANA
+571 EPITYRDNPRIYTNA

-595 AGDPGLTNGHLE
+595 TGDPGLTNGHLE
-607 TINASADPGYFSK
+607 TITTSADPGYFSK
-620 YEDTPQYPKVK
+620 YENTPQYPKVK
-631 NYLKQIEAI
+631 NYLKQIEAA
-640 KIERSRRR
+640 KTERSRRK
-648 EESALA
+648 EETARA
-654 LADHPDIEELYSKID
+654 IADHPNIEELYSKID
-669 MYALGNGKGLRVERY
+669 TTELGQDKGLAVERY
-684 DNDPTP
+684 DANPTP
-690 ANKRALHAPIASY
+690 ANKRALHGPVTAY
-703 LSQEINAGRLTY
+703 LTKEINAGRLKY
-715 DPVTKSFSVDNPRAD
+715 NPETKTFSTNNPRPD
-730 IADMKPDAA
+730 IANMKPDTP
-739 LNDLLEGAGS
+739 LNDLLEGAGT

-759 AKRGRAF
+759 AKRARAF
-766 ESARDDVVSR
+766 ESARDDVISR

-793 NWNPQQNAPKPGSRG
+793 NWNPEATPQGGSRG

-826 VFVVVDEGKMVRI
+826 VFVVVDGGKMARI

-847 SSNFEDPTDV
+847 SFNFEDPADV
-857 AMPATEYAIQA
+857 AMPATDYAIQG
-868 TLDRYAKNDL
+868 TLDRYAKNDM
-878 SLAVEPLADNSQDG
+878 SLIVEPLADKSQDG

>member
-1 MARRHF
+1 MAKRHF
-7 YIDPQTGEA
+7 YIDPATGEA

-41 QNLMEFVAENRFEIE
+41 QNMMEFVAENRFEIE

-104 TQEPSAETTDAVEEE
+104 TQEPAAETAQVAEEE
-119 QPALKKPAKKRSKKK
+119 QPAPKKRSKKK
-134 TESVESDGAPTEA
+134 TEPVASDEVPTEA
-147 VDEATTTTTEDAS
+147 IDEATAATTEDAS

-170 TAAPVR
+170 TVAPVV
-176 ETSAPNDKEELS
+176 EVTDLNDKEELS
-188 EEESSTPPTV
+188 EKEPSATPV
-198 EETAP
+198 AP
-203 EVAATEEAPTP
+203 EPAVEVASTEAGTP
-214 TEPVTE
+214 TEPATEPASNTEPTPAPADTE
-220 TASNAEPVPTPP
+220 TSSSAPASVEDN
-232 DAEASNNTPADSSK
+232 D
-246 DSVNNGAAL
+246 AAL
-255 PDFTATDEARQL
+255 PDFAANDEARQL
-267 SKEEAE
+267 AKEEAE

-306 EKFDIN
+306 EQFNID

-332 TAINKAR
+332 TAVNKAR
-339 GTTNND
+339 GTTNSD

-410 TEQDLQALQA
+410 TKQDLQALQA

-480 KTKNYN
+480 KTKNYT

-511 YTQKCDQHWQNT
+511 STQKCDQHWKNT

-549 TPNGQIHGTVDYK
+549 TPTGQIHGTVDYK

-571 EPITYHDNPRIYANA
+571 EPITYHDNPRIYTNA

-607 TINASADPGYFSK
+607 TINTSADPGYFSK

-690 ANKRALHAPIASY
+690 ANRRALHAPIASY

-878 SLAVEPLADNSQDG
+878 SLAVEPLADKSQDG

>member
-1 MARRHF
+1 MAKRHF
-7 YIDPQTGEA
+7 YIDPATGEA

-34 ATSAEEI
+34 ATSAEDI
-41 QNLMEFVAENRFEIE
+41 QNMMEFVAENRFEIE

-97 EMMYSGQ
+97 EMMYSSQ
-104 TQEPSAETTDAVEEE
+104 AQEPAAETTDAVEEE
-119 QPALKKPAKKRSKKK
+119 QPTPKKTAAKKRSKKK
-134 TESVESDGAPTEA
+134 TEPVASDEAPAEA
-147 VDEATTTTTEDAS
+147 IDEATATTTEDAS

-170 TAAPVR
+170 TAAPVV
-176 ETSAPNDKEELS
+176 EASTPNDKEELP
-188 EEESSTPPTV
+188 EEEPSAPPTV

-220 TASNAEPVPTPP
+220 TASNAEPAPTAP
-232 DAEASNNTPADSSK
+232 DAEASNTPADSSK
-246 DSVNNGAAL
+246 DSANNGAAL
-255 PDFTATDEARQL
+255 PDFTASSEAHQL

-298 IMERMRHG
+298 IMERMRRG
-306 EKFDIN
+306 EQFNID

-332 TAINKAR
+332 TAVNKAR
-339 GTTNND
+339 GTTNSD

-364 AAADLLT
+364 TAADLLT

-410 TEQDLQALQA
+410 TKQDLQALQA

-486 PTIFS
+486 PIIFS

-523 LKPGAYLMLGHQD
+523 LKPGAYLMLGNQD

-690 ANKRALHAPIASY
+690 ANRRALHAPIASY

-878 SLAVEPLADNSQDG
+878 SLAVEPLADKSQDD

>member
-1 MARRHF
+1 MAKRHF
-7 YIDPQTGEA
+7 YIDPATGEA

-41 QNLMEFVAENRFEIE
+41 QNMMEFVAENRFEIE

-69 SDAALMGDGETSPE
+69 SDAALMGDGDTSPE

-97 EMMYSGQ
+97 EMMMYSGQ
-104 TQEPSAETTDAVEEE
+104 NQEPPAETTEAVEEE
-119 QPALKKPAKKRSKKK
+119 QSAPKKTAAKKRSKKK
-134 TESVESDGAPTEA
+134 AKEEAVASASEDVTNTAPTEEVIAATPEEHIEESAVPTVDTNEPVAVPVVEEPA
-147 VDEATTTTTEDAS
+147 VDADTKTVD
-160 VEATEKPAEP
+160 PAD
-170 TAAPVR
+170 
-176 ETSAPNDKEELS
+176 S
-188 EEESSTPPTV
+188 
-198 EETAP
+198 
-203 EVAATEEAPTP
+203 
-214 TEPVTE
+214 VTE
-220 TASNAEPVPTPP
+220 TASSPEPAPVSIDMEVPN
-232 DAEASNNTPADSSK
+232 SGPAGTEDE
-246 DSVNNGAAL
+246 GTAL
-255 PDFTATDEARQL
+255 PDFTASSEARQL

-298 IMERMRHG
+298 IMERMRRG
-306 EKFDIN
+306 EKFNIN
-312 EHAKE
+312 DHAKE

-339 GTTNND
+339 GTKNSD
-345 PRYQAA
+345 ARYQAA
-351 QTLTNAINHGEHA
+351 QTLTNAINRGNQA

-434 LGYATATSNAIL
+434 LGYATATSNGIL

-453 NHKNT
+453 NHKRT
-458 TQNLTKEQLTQNAQ
+458 TQNLTKEQITQNAQ
-472 NYDNQAKT
+472 KFDEQAKT
-480 KTKNYN
+480 KIKNYT
-486 PTIFS
+486 PTVFS
-491 LYNQSQ
+491 LYTQSE
-497 NNAGKHNNTEEYNQ
+497 NNAGKHGTTEEHHQ
-511 YTQKCDQHWQNT
+511 YAAKCDQHWKNT

-536 AQIYTTQPDGTIT
+536 AQVYTTQPNGTIT
-549 TPNGQIHGTVDYK
+549 TPTGQTYGTVDYQ

-571 EPITYHDNPRIYANA
+571 EPITYRDNPRIYTNA
-586 HDLMRYGTP
+586 HDLMRYGTVT
-595 AGDPGLTNGHLE
+595 GDSGLTNGHLE
-607 TINASADPGYFSK
+607 TITTSADPGYFSK
-620 YEDTPQYPKVK
+620 YENTPQYPKVK
-631 NYLKQIEAI
+631 NYLKQIEAT
-640 KIERSRRR
+640 KTEHSRRK
-648 EESALA
+648 EETARA
-654 LADHPDIEELYSKID
+654 IADHPNIEELYSKID
-669 MYALGNGKGLRVERY
+669 TTELGQDKGLAVERY
-684 DNDPTP
+684 DADPTP
-690 ANKRALHAPIASY
+690 ANKRALHGPVTAY
-703 LSQEINAGRLTY
+703 LTKEINAGRLKY
-715 DPVTKSFSVDNPRAD
+715 NPETKTFSTNNPRPD
-730 IADMKPDAA
+730 IANMKPDTP
-739 LNDLLEGAGS
+739 LNDLLEGAGT

-759 AKRGRAF
+759 AKRARAF
-766 ESARDDVVSR
+766 ESARDDVISR

-793 NWNPQQNAPKPGSRG
+793 NWNPEATPQGGSRG

-826 VFVVVDEGKMVRI
+826 VFVVVDEGKMARI

-847 SSNFEDPTDV
+847 SFNFEDPTDI
-857 AMPATEYAIQA
+857 AMPATDYAIQG
-868 TLDRYAKNDL
+868 TLDRYAKNDM
-878 SLAVEPLADNSQDG
+878 SLIVEPLADKSQDG

>member
-1 MARRHF
+1 MAKRHF
-7 YIDPQTGEA
+7 YIDPATGEA

-41 QNLMEFVAENRFEIE
+41 QNMMEFVAENRFEIE

-97 EMMYSGQ
+97 EMMYSAQ
-104 TQEPSAETTDAVEEE
+104 TQEPAAETAQVAEEE
-119 QPALKKPAKKRSKKK
+119 QPAPKKRSKKK
-134 TESVESDGAPTEA
+134 TEPVASDEVPTEA
-147 VDEATTTTTEDAS
+147 IDEATAATTEDAS

-170 TAAPVR
+170 TVAPVV
-176 ETSAPNDKEELS
+176 EVTDLNDKEELS
-188 EEESSTPPTV
+188 EKEPSATPV
-198 EETAP
+198 AP
-203 EVAATEEAPTP
+203 EPAVEVASTEAGTPAEPATEPASNTEPTP
-214 TEPVTE
+214 APADTE
-220 TASNAEPVPTPP
+220 TSSSAPASVEDN
-232 DAEASNNTPADSSK
+232 D
-246 DSVNNGAAL
+246 AAL
-255 PDFTATDEARQL
+255 PDFAANDEARQL

-298 IMERMRHG
+298 IMERMRRG
-306 EKFDIN
+306 EQFNTDD
-312 EHAKE
+312 HAKE

-332 TAINKAR
+332 TAVNTAR
-339 GTTNND
+339 GTTNSD

-410 TEQDLQALQA
+410 TKQDLQALQA

-458 TQNLTKEQLTQNAQ
+458 TQNLTKEQINQNAQ

-523 LKPGAYLMLGHQD
+523 LKPGAYLMLGNQD

-571 EPITYHDNPRIYANA
+571 KPITYHDNPRIYANA

-607 TINASADPGYFSK
+607 TINTSADPGYFSK

-690 ANKRALHAPIASY
+690 ANRRALHAPIASY

-715 DPVTKSFSVDNPRAD
+715 DPVTKLFSVDNPRAD

-878 SLAVEPLADNSQDG
+878 SLAVEPLADKSQDG

>member
-1 MARRHF
+1 MAKRHF
-7 YIDPQTGEA
+7 YIDPATGEA

-41 QNLMEFVAENRFEIE
+41 QNMMEFVAENRFEIE

-69 SDAALMGDGETSPE
+69 SDAALMGDGDTSPE

-104 TQEPSAETTDAVEEE
+104 NQEPPVETTEAVEEE
-119 QPALKKPAKKRSKKK
+119 QSAPKKTAAKKRPKKK
-134 TESVESDGAPTEA
+134 AKEEAVASASEDVTNTAPTEEVIAATPEEHIEEPAVPTVDTNEPAAVPAVEEPA
-147 VDEATTTTTEDAS
+147 VDTDTKTVD
-160 VEATEKPAEP
+160 PAD
-170 TAAPVR
+170 
-176 ETSAPNDKEELS
+176 S
-188 EEESSTPPTV
+188 
-198 EETAP
+198 
-203 EVAATEEAPTP
+203 
-214 TEPVTE
+214 VTE
-220 TASNAEPVPTPP
+220 TASSPEPSPVSIDTEVPN
-232 DAEASNNTPADSSK
+232 SGPAGTEDE
-246 DSVNNGAAL
+246 GTAL
-255 PDFTATDEARQL
+255 PDFTANSEAHQL

-298 IMERMRHG
+298 IMERMRRG
-306 EKFDIN
+306 EQFNIN
-312 EHAKE
+312 DHAKE

-339 GTTNND
+339 GTKNSD

-410 TEQDLQALQA
+410 TKQDLQALQA

-434 LGYATATSNAIL
+434 LGYATATSNGIL

-453 NHKNT
+453 NHKRT
-458 TQNLTKEQLTQNAQ
+458 TQNLTKEQITQNAQ
-472 NYDNQAKT
+472 KFDEQAKT
-480 KTKNYN
+480 KIKNYT

-491 LYNQSQ
+491 LYHQSE
-497 NNAGKHNNTEEYNQ
+497 NNAGKHGTTEEHHQ
-511 YTQKCDQHWQNT
+511 YAAKCDQHWKNT

-536 AQIYTTQPDGTIT
+536 AQVYTTQPNGTIT
-549 TPNGQIHGTVDYK
+549 TPTGQTYGTVDYQ

-571 EPITYHDNPRIYANA
+571 EPITYRDNPRIYTNA

-595 AGDPGLTNGHLE
+595 TGDPGLTNGHLE
-607 TINASADPGYFSK
+607 TITTSADPGYFSK
-620 YEDTPQYPKVK
+620 YENTPQYPKVK
-631 NYLKQIEAI
+631 NYLKQIEAA
-640 KIERSRRR
+640 KTERSRRK
-648 EESALA
+648 EETARA
-654 LADHPDIEELYSKID
+654 IADHPNIEELYSKID
-669 MYALGNGKGLRVERY
+669 TTELGQDKGLAVERY
-684 DNDPTP
+684 DANPTP
-690 ANKRALHAPIASY
+690 ANKRALHGPVTAY
-703 LSQEINAGRLTY
+703 LTKEINAGRLKY
-715 DPVTKSFSVDNPRAD
+715 NPETKTFSTNNPRPD
-730 IADMKPDAA
+730 IANMKPDTP
-739 LNDLLEGAGS
+739 LNDLLEGAGT

-759 AKRGRAF
+759 AKRARAF
-766 ESARDDVVSR
+766 ESARDDVISR

-793 NWNPQQNAPKPGSRG
+793 NWNPEATPQGGSRG

-826 VFVVVDEGKMVRI
+826 VFVVVDEGKMARI
-839 PQHQGTVS
+839 PQYQGTVS
-847 SSNFEDPTDV
+847 SFNFEDPADV
-857 AMPATEYAIQA
+857 AMPATDYAIQGI
-868 TLDRYAKNDL
+868 LDRYAKNDM
-878 SLAVEPLADNSQDG
+878 SLIVEPLADKSQDG

>member
-1 MARRHF
+1 MAKRHF
-7 YIDPQTGEA
+7 YIDPATGEA

-41 QNLMEFVAENRFEIE
+41 QNMMEFVAENRFEIE

-69 SDAALMGDGETSPE
+69 SDAALMGDGDTSPE

-104 TQEPSAETTDAVEEE
+104 NQEPPVETTEAVEEE
-119 QPALKKPAKKRSKKK
+119 QSAPKKTAAKKRPKKK
-134 TESVESDGAPTEA
+134 AKEEAVASASEDVTNTAPTEEVIAATPEEHIEEPAVPTVDTNEPAAVPAVEEPA
-147 VDEATTTTTEDAS
+147 VDTDTKTVD
-160 VEATEKPAEP
+160 PAD
-170 TAAPVR
+170 
-176 ETSAPNDKEELS
+176 S
-188 EEESSTPPTV
+188 
-198 EETAP
+198 
-203 EVAATEEAPTP
+203 
-214 TEPVTE
+214 VTE
-220 TASNAEPVPTPP
+220 TASSPEPSPVSIDTEVPN
-232 DAEASNNTPADSSK
+232 SGPAGTEDE
-246 DSVNNGAAL
+246 GTAL
-255 PDFTATDEARQL
+255 PDFTANSEAHQL

-298 IMERMRHG
+298 IMERMRRG
-306 EKFDIN
+306 EQFNIN
-312 EHAKE
+312 DHAKE

-339 GTTNND
+339 GTKNSD

-410 TEQDLQALQA
+410 TKQDLQALQA

-434 LGYATATSNAIL
+434 LGYATATSNGIL

-453 NHKNT
+453 NHKRT
-458 TQNLTKEQLTQNAQ
+458 TQNLTKEQITQNAQ
-472 NYDNQAKT
+472 KFDEQAKT
-480 KTKNYN
+480 KIKNYT

-491 LYNQSQ
+491 LYHQSE
-497 NNAGKHNNTEEYNQ
+497 NNAGKHGTTEEHHQ
-511 YTQKCDQHWQNT
+511 YAAKCDQHWKNT

-536 AQIYTTQPDGTIT
+536 AQVYTTQPNGTIT
-549 TPNGQIHGTVDYK
+549 TPTGQTYGTVDYQ

-571 EPITYHDNPRIYANA
+571 EPITYRDNPRIYTNA
-586 HDLMRYGTP
+586 HDLMRYGTVT
-595 AGDPGLTNGHLE
+595 GDPGLTNGHLE
-607 TINASADPGYFSK
+607 TITTSADPGYFSK
-620 YEDTPQYPKVK
+620 YENTPQYPKVK
-631 NYLKQIEAI
+631 NYLKQIEAA
-640 KIERSRRR
+640 KTERSRRK
-648 EESALA
+648 EEAA
-654 LADHPDIEELYSKID
+654 RAIADHPNIEELYSKID
-669 MYALGNGKGLRVERY
+669 TTELGQDKGLAVERY
-684 DNDPTP
+684 DANPTP
-690 ANKRALHAPIASY
+690 ANKRALHGPVAAY
-703 LSQEINAGRLTY
+703 LTKEINAGRLKY
-715 DPVTKSFSVDNPRAD
+715 NPETKTFSTNNPRPD
-730 IADMKPDAA
+730 IANMKPDTP
-739 LNDLLEGAGS
+739 LNDLLEGAGT

-759 AKRGRAF
+759 AKRARAF
-766 ESARDDVVSR
+766 ESARDDVISR

-793 NWNPQQNAPKPGSRG
+793 NWNPEATPQGGSRG

-826 VFVVVDEGKMVRI
+826 VFVVVDEGKMARI
-839 PQHQGTVS
+839 PQYQGTVS
-847 SSNFEDPTDV
+847 SFNFEDPADV
-857 AMPATEYAIQA
+857 AMPATDYAIQGI
-868 TLDRYAKNDL
+868 LDRYAKNDM
-878 SLAVEPLADNSQDG
+878 SLIVEPLADKSQDG

>member
-1 MARRHF
+1 MAKRHF
-7 YIDPQTGEA
+7 YIDPATGEA

-41 QNLMEFVAENRFEIE
+41 QNMMEFVAENRFEIE

-104 TQEPSAETTDAVEEE
+104 TQEPAAETAQVAEEE
-119 QPALKKPAKKRSKKK
+119 QPAPKKRSKKK
-134 TESVESDGAPTEA
+134 TEPVASDEVPTEA
-147 VDEATTTTTEDAS
+147 IDEATAATTEDAS

-170 TAAPVR
+170 TVAPVV
-176 ETSAPNDKEELS
+176 EVTDLNDKEELS
-188 EEESSTPPTV
+188 EKEPSATPVAPEPTV
-198 EETAP
+198 EVAP
-203 EVAATEEAPTP
+203 TEAGTPAEPATEPASNTEPTP
-214 TEPVTE
+214 APADTE
-220 TASNAEPVPTPP
+220 TSSSAPASVEDN
-232 DAEASNNTPADSSK
+232 D
-246 DSVNNGAAL
+246 AAL
-255 PDFTATDEARQL
+255 PDFAANDEARQL
-267 SKEEAE
+267 AKEEAE

-298 IMERMRHG
+298 IMERMRRG
-306 EKFDIN
+306 EKFNTDD
-312 EHAKE
+312 HAKE

-339 GTTNND
+339 GTKNSD

-364 AAADLLT
+364 AAAADLLT

-380 SLETRKQA
+380 SLSTRQQA

-410 TEQDLQALQA
+410 TKQDLQALQA

-434 LGYATATSNAIL
+434 LGYATATSNGIL

-453 NHKNT
+453 NHKRT
-458 TQNLTKEQLTQNAQ
+458 TQNLTKEQITQNAQ
-472 NYDNQAKT
+472 KFDEQAKT
-480 KTKNYN
+480 KIKNYT

-491 LYNQSQ
+491 LYHQSE
-497 NNAGKHNNTEEYNQ
+497 NNAGKHGTTEEHHQ
-511 YTQKCDQHWQNT
+511 YAAKCDQHWKNT

-536 AQIYTTQPDGTIT
+536 AQVYTTQPNGTIT
-549 TPNGQIHGTVDYK
+549 TPTGQTYGTVDYQ

-571 EPITYHDNPRIYANA
+571 EPITYRDNPRIYTNA
-586 HDLMRYGTP
+586 HDLMRYGTVT
-595 AGDPGLTNGHLE
+595 GDPGLTNGHLE
-607 TINASADPGYFSK
+607 TITTSADPGYFSK
-620 YEDTPQYPKVK
+620 YENTPQYPKVK
-631 NYLKQIEAI
+631 NYLKQIEAA
-640 KIERSRRR
+640 KTERSRRK
-648 EESALA
+648 EETARA
-654 LADHPDIEELYSKID
+654 IADHPNIEELYSKID
-669 MYALGNGKGLRVERY
+669 TTELGQDKGLAVERY
-684 DNDPTP
+684 DANPTP
-690 ANKRALHAPIASY
+690 ANKRALHGPVTAY
-703 LSQEINAGRLTY
+703 LTKEINAGRIKY
-715 DPVTKSFSVDNPRAD
+715 NPETKTFSTNNPRPD
-730 IADMKPDAA
+730 IANMKPDTP
-739 LNDLLEGAGS
+739 LNDLLEGAGT

-759 AKRGRAF
+759 AKRARAF
-766 ESARDDVVSR
+766 ESARDDVISR

-793 NWNPQQNAPKPGSRG
+793 NWNTEATPQGGSRG

-826 VFVVVDEGKMVRI
+826 VFVVVDEGKMARI
-839 PQHQGTVS
+839 PQYQGTVS
-847 SSNFEDPTDV
+847 SFNFEDPADV
-857 AMPATEYAIQA
+857 AMPATDYAIQGI
-868 TLDRYAKNDL
+868 LDRYAKNDM
-878 SLAVEPLADNSQDG
+878 SLIVEPLADKSQDG

>member
-1 MARRHF
+1 MAKRHF
-7 YIDPQTGEA
+7 YIDPATGEA

-41 QNLMEFVAENRFEIE
+41 QNMMEFVAENRFEIE

-69 SDAALMGDGETSPE
+69 SDAALMGDGDTSPE

-104 TQEPSAETTDAVEEE
+104 NQEPPVETTEAVEEE
-119 QPALKKPAKKRSKKK
+119 QSAPKKTAAKKRPKKK
-134 TESVESDGAPTEA
+134 AKEEAVASASEDVTNTAPTEEVIAATPEEHIEEPAVPTVDTNEPAAVPAVEEPA
-147 VDEATTTTTEDAS
+147 VDTDTKTVD
-160 VEATEKPAEP
+160 PAD
-170 TAAPVR
+170 
-176 ETSAPNDKEELS
+176 S
-188 EEESSTPPTV
+188 
-198 EETAP
+198 
-203 EVAATEEAPTP
+203 
-214 TEPVTE
+214 VTE
-220 TASNAEPVPTPP
+220 TASSPEPSPVSIDTEVPN
-232 DAEASNNTPADSSK
+232 SGPAGTEDE
-246 DSVNNGAAL
+246 GTAL
-255 PDFTATDEARQL
+255 PDFTANSEAHQL

-298 IMERMRHG
+298 IMERMRRG
-306 EKFDIN
+306 EQFNIN
-312 EHAKE
+312 DHAKE

-339 GTTNND
+339 GTKNSD

-410 TEQDLQALQA
+410 TKQDLQALQA

-434 LGYATATSNAIL
+434 LGYATATSNGIL

-453 NHKNT
+453 NHKRT
-458 TQNLTKEQLTQNAQ
+458 TQNLTKEQITQNAQ
-472 NYDNQAKT
+472 KFDEQAKT
-480 KTKNYN
+480 KIKNYT

-491 LYNQSQ
+491 LYHQSE
-497 NNAGKHNNTEEYNQ
+497 NNAGKHGTTEEHHQ
-511 YTQKCDQHWQNT
+511 YAAKCDQHWKNT
-523 LKPGAYLMLGHQD
+523 LKPGTYLMLGHQD
-536 AQIYTTQPDGTIT
+536 AQVYTTQPNGTIT
-549 TPNGQIHGTVDYK
+549 TPTGQTYGTVDYQ

-571 EPITYHDNPRIYANA
+571 EPITYRDNPRIYTNA

-595 AGDPGLTNGHLE
+595 TGDPGLTNGHLE
-607 TINASADPGYFSK
+607 TITTSADPGYFSK
-620 YEDTPQYPKVK
+620 YENTPQYPKVK
-631 NYLKQIEAI
+631 NYLKQIEAA
-640 KIERSRRR
+640 KTERSRRK
-648 EESALA
+648 EETARA
-654 LADHPDIEELYSKID
+654 IADHPNIEELYSKID
-669 MYALGNGKGLRVERY
+669 TTELGQDKGLAVERY
-684 DNDPTP
+684 DANPTP
-690 ANKRALHAPIASY
+690 ANKRALHGPVAAY
-703 LSQEINAGRLTY
+703 LTKEINAGRLKY
-715 DPVTKSFSVDNPRAD
+715 NPETKTFSTNNPRPD
-730 IADMKPDAA
+730 IANMKPDTP
-739 LNDLLEGAGS
+739 LNDLLEGAGT

-759 AKRGRAF
+759 AKRARAF
-766 ESARDDVVSR
+766 ESARDDVISR

-793 NWNPQQNAPKPGSRG
+793 NWNTEATPQGGSRG

-826 VFVVVDEGKMVRI
+826 VFVVVDEGKMARI
-839 PQHQGTVS
+839 PQYQGTVS
-847 SSNFEDPTDV
+847 SFNFEDPADV
-857 AMPATEYAIQA
+857 AMPATDYAIQGI
-868 TLDRYAKNDL
+868 LDRYAKNDM
-878 SLAVEPLADNSQDG
+878 SLIVEPLADKSQDG

>member
-1 MARRHF
+1 MAKKHF
-7 YIDPQTGEA
+7 YIDPATGEA

-41 QNLMEFVAENRFEIE
+41 QNMMEFVAENRFEIE

-69 SDAALMGDGETSPE
+69 SDAALMGDGDTSPE

-104 TQEPSAETTDAVEEE
+104 TQEPLVETTEAVEEE
-119 QPALKKPAKKRSKKK
+119 QSAPKKTTAKKRSKKK
-134 TESVESDGAPTEA
+134 AEEPPVVSVSEDVATTAPTEETVAETSEERVEEPAVPTVDTNDPAAVPVVEEPA
-147 VDEATTTTTEDAS
+147 VDTDM
-160 VEATEKPAEP
+160 K
-170 TAAPVR
+170 
-176 ETSAPNDKEELS
+176 
-188 EEESSTPPTV
+188 TV
-198 EETAP
+198 EP
-203 EVAATEEAPTP
+203 VDS
-214 TEPVTE
+214 VTE
-220 TASNAEPVPTPP
+220 TATSPEPTPVSTDP
-232 DAEASNNTPADSSK
+232 AASNNTPAGTEEEGTD
-246 DSVNNGAAL
+246 L
-255 PDFTATDEARQL
+255 PDFTATNEARQL

-287 RGAERLAEIDD
+287 RGAERRSEIDD
-298 IMERMRHG
+298 IMARMRRG
-306 EKFDIN
+306 EQFNIN
-312 EHAKE
+312 DHAKE

-332 TAINKAR
+332 TAVHKAR
-339 GTTNND
+339 GTKNSD

-351 QTLTNAINHGEHA
+351 QTLTDAINRGDQA

-380 SLETRKQA
+380 SLSTRQQA

-410 TEQDLQALQA
+410 TEQDLQALQT

-434 LGYATATSNAIL
+434 LGYATATSNGIL

-453 NHKNT
+453 NHKRT
-458 TQNLTKEQLTQNAQ
+458 TQNLTKEQITQNAQ
-472 NYDNQAKT
+472 KFDEQAKT
-480 KTKNYN
+480 KIKNYT

-491 LYNQSQ
+491 LYHQSE
-497 NNAGKHNNTEEYNQ
+497 NNAGKHGTTEEHHQ
-511 YTQKCDQHWQNT
+511 YAAKCDQHWKNT

-536 AQIYTTQPDGTIT
+536 AQVYTTQPNGTIT
-549 TPNGQIHGTVDYK
+549 TPTGQTYGTVDYQ

-571 EPITYHDNPRIYANA
+571 EPITYRDNPRIYTNA
-586 HDLMRYGTP
+586 HDLMRYGTVT
-595 AGDPGLTNGHLE
+595 GDPGLTNGHLE
-607 TINASADPGYFSK
+607 TITTSADPGYFSK
-620 YEDTPQYPKVK
+620 YENTPQYPKVK
-631 NYLKQIEAI
+631 NYLKQIEAA
-640 KIERSRRR
+640 KTERSRRK
-648 EESALA
+648 EETARA
-654 LADHPDIEELYSKID
+654 IADHPNIEELYSKID
-669 MYALGNGKGLRVERY
+669 TTELGQDKGLAVERY
-684 DNDPTP
+684 DANPTP
-690 ANKRALHAPIASY
+690 ANKRALHGPVTAY
-703 LSQEINAGRLTY
+703 LTKEINAGRLKY
-715 DPVTKSFSVDNPRAD
+715 NPETKTFSTNNPRPD
-730 IADMKPDAA
+730 IANMKPDTP
-739 LNDLLEGAGS
+739 LNDLLEGAGT

-759 AKRGRAF
+759 AKRARAF
-766 ESARDDVVSR
+766 ESARDDVISR

-793 NWNPQQNAPKPGSRG
+793 NWNPEATPQGGSRG

-826 VFVVVDEGKMVRI
+826 VFVVVDEGKMARI

-847 SSNFEDPTDV
+847 SFNFEDPTDV
-857 AMPATEYAIQA
+857 AMPATDYAIQG

-878 SLAVEPLADNSQDG
+878 SLIVEPLADKSQDG

>member
-1 MARRHF
+1 MAKRHF
-7 YIDPQTGEA
+7 YIDPATGEA

-41 QNLMEFVAENRFEIE
+41 QNMMEFVAENRFEIE

-69 SDAALMGDGETSPE
+69 SDAALMGDGDTSPE

-104 TQEPSAETTDAVEEE
+104 NQEPPVETTEAVEEE
-119 QPALKKPAKKRSKKK
+119 QSAPKKTAAKKRPKKK
-134 TESVESDGAPTEA
+134 AKEEAVASASEDVTNTAPTEEVIAATPEEHIEEPAVPTVDTNEPAAVPAVEEPA
-147 VDEATTTTTEDAS
+147 VDTDTKTVD
-160 VEATEKPAEP
+160 PAD
-170 TAAPVR
+170 
-176 ETSAPNDKEELS
+176 S
-188 EEESSTPPTV
+188 
-198 EETAP
+198 
-203 EVAATEEAPTP
+203 
-214 TEPVTE
+214 VTE
-220 TASNAEPVPTPP
+220 TASSPEPSPVSIDTEVPN
-232 DAEASNNTPADSSK
+232 SGPAGTEDE
-246 DSVNNGAAL
+246 GTAL
-255 PDFTATDEARQL
+255 PDFTANSEAHQL

-298 IMERMRHG
+298 IMERMRRG
-306 EKFDIN
+306 EQFNIN
-312 EHAKE
+312 DHAKE

-339 GTTNND
+339 GTKNSD

-380 SLETRKQA
+380 SLSTRKQA

-410 TEQDLQALQA
+410 TKQDLQALQA

-434 LGYATATSNAIL
+434 LGYATATSNGIL

-453 NHKNT
+453 NHKRT
-458 TQNLTKEQLTQNAQ
+458 TQNLTKEQITQNAQ
-472 NYDNQAKT
+472 KFDEQAKT
-480 KTKNYN
+480 KIKNYT

-491 LYNQSQ
+491 LYHQSE
-497 NNAGKHNNTEEYNQ
+497 NNAGKHGTTEEHHQ
-511 YTQKCDQHWQNT
+511 YAAKCDQHWKNT

-536 AQIYTTQPDGTIT
+536 AQVYTTQPNGTIT
-549 TPNGQIHGTVDYK
+549 DPTGQTYGTVDYQ

-571 EPITYHDNPRIYANA
+571 EPITYRDNPRIYTNA

-595 AGDPGLTNGHLE
+595 TGDPGLTNGHLE
-607 TINASADPGYFSK
+607 TITTSADPGYFSK
-620 YEDTPQYPKVK
+620 YENTPQYPKVK
-631 NYLKQIEAI
+631 NYLKQIEAA
-640 KIERSRRR
+640 KTERSRRK
-648 EESALA
+648 EETARA
-654 LADHPDIEELYSKID
+654 IADHPNIEELYSKID
-669 MYALGNGKGLRVERY
+669 TTELGQDKGLAVERY
-684 DNDPTP
+684 DANPTP
-690 ANKRALHAPIASY
+690 ANKRALHGPVAAY
-703 LSQEINAGRLTY
+703 LTKEINAGRLKY
-715 DPVTKSFSVDNPRAD
+715 NPETKTFSTNNPRPD
-730 IADMKPDAA
+730 IANMKPDTP
-739 LNDLLEGAGS
+739 LNDLLEGAGT

-759 AKRGRAF
+759 AKRARAF
-766 ESARDDVVSR
+766 ESARDDVISR

-793 NWNPQQNAPKPGSRG
+793 NWNTEATPQGGSRG

-826 VFVVVDEGKMVRI
+826 VFVVVDEGKMARI
-839 PQHQGTVS
+839 PQYQGTVS
-847 SSNFEDPTDV
+847 SFNFEDPADV
-857 AMPATEYAIQA
+857 AMPATDYAIQGI
-868 TLDRYAKNDL
+868 LDRYAKNDM
-878 SLAVEPLADNSQDG
+878 SLIVEPLADKSQDG

>member
-1 MARRHF
+1 MAKRHF
-7 YIDPQTGEA
+7 YIDPATGEA

-41 QNLMEFVAENRFEIE
+41 QNMMEFVAENRFEIE

-69 SDAALMGDGETSPE
+69 SDAALMGDGDTSPE

-104 TQEPSAETTDAVEEE
+104 NQEPPVETTEAVEEE
-119 QPALKKPAKKRSKKK
+119 QSAPKKTAAKKRPKKK
-134 TESVESDGAPTEA
+134 AKEEAVASASEDVTNTAPTEEVIAATPEEHIEEPAVPTVDTNEPAAVPAVEEPA
-147 VDEATTTTTEDAS
+147 VDTDTKTVD
-160 VEATEKPAEP
+160 PAD
-170 TAAPVR
+170 
-176 ETSAPNDKEELS
+176 S
-188 EEESSTPPTV
+188 
-198 EETAP
+198 
-203 EVAATEEAPTP
+203 
-214 TEPVTE
+214 VTE
-220 TASNAEPVPTPP
+220 TASSPEPSPVSIDTEVPN
-232 DAEASNNTPADSSK
+232 SGPAGTEDE
-246 DSVNNGAAL
+246 GTAL
-255 PDFTATDEARQL
+255 PDLTANSEAHQL

-298 IMERMRHG
+298 IMERMRRG
-306 EKFDIN
+306 EQFNIN
-312 EHAKE
+312 DHAKE

-339 GTTNND
+339 GTKNSD

-410 TEQDLQALQA
+410 TKQDLQALQA

-434 LGYATATSNAIL
+434 LGYATATSNGIL

-453 NHKNT
+453 NHKRT
-458 TQNLTKEQLTQNAQ
+458 TQNLTKEQITQNAQ
-472 NYDNQAKT
+472 KFDEQAKT
-480 KTKNYN
+480 KIKNYT

-491 LYNQSQ
+491 LYHQSE
-497 NNAGKHNNTEEYNQ
+497 NNAGKHGTTEEHHQ
-511 YTQKCDQHWQNT
+511 YAAKCDQHWKNT

-536 AQIYTTQPDGTIT
+536 AQVYTTQPNGTIT
-549 TPNGQIHGTVDYK
+549 TPTGQTYGTVDYQ

-571 EPITYHDNPRIYANA
+571 EPITYRDNPRIYTNA
-586 HDLMRYGTP
+586 HDLMRYGTVT
-595 AGDPGLTNGHLE
+595 GDPGLTNGHLE
-607 TINASADPGYFSK
+607 TITTSADPGYFSK
-620 YEDTPQYPKVK
+620 YENTPQYPKVK
-631 NYLKQIEAI
+631 NYLKQIEAA
-640 KIERSRRR
+640 KTERSRRK
-648 EESALA
+648 EEAA
-654 LADHPDIEELYSKID
+654 RAIADHPNIEELYSKID
-669 MYALGNGKGLRVERY
+669 TTELGQDKGLAVERY
-684 DNDPTP
+684 DANPTP
-690 ANKRALHAPIASY
+690 ANKRALHGPVTAY
-703 LSQEINAGRLTY
+703 LTKEINAGRLKY
-715 DPVTKSFSVDNPRAD
+715 NPETKTFSTNNPRPD
-730 IADMKPDAA
+730 IANMKPDTP
-739 LNDLLEGAGS
+739 LNDLLEGAGT

-759 AKRGRAF
+759 AKRARAF
-766 ESARDDVVSR
+766 ESARDDVISR

-793 NWNPQQNAPKPGSRG
+793 NWNPEATPQGGSRG

-826 VFVVVDEGKMVRI
+826 VFVVVDGGKMARI

-847 SSNFEDPTDV
+847 SFNFEDPHDV
-857 AMPATEYAIQA
+857 AMPATDYAIQG
-868 TLDRYAKNDL
+868 TLDRYAKNDM
-878 SLAVEPLADNSQDG
+878 SLIVEPLADKSQDG

>member
-1 MARRHF
+1 MAKRHF
-7 YIDPQTGEA
+7 YIDPATGEA

-34 ATSAEEI
+34 ATSAEDI
-41 QNLMEFVAENRFEIE
+41 QNMMEFVAENRFEIE

-104 TQEPSAETTDAVEEE
+104 TQEPAPETTDAVEEE
-119 QPALKKPAKKRSKKK
+119 QPTPKKSAAKKRPKKK
-134 TESVESDGAPTEA
+134 TESVASDEAPTEA
-147 VDEATTTTTEDAS
+147 TDAAPEDAS

-170 TAAPVR
+170 TAAPVV
-176 ETSAPNDKEELS
+176 EAADPNYKEELP
-188 EEESSTPPTV
+188 EEEPSASPVAPEPTV
-198 EETAP
+198 E
-203 EVAATEEAPTP
+203 VAPTEASTP
-214 TEPVTE
+214 AEPVTE
-220 TASNAEPVPTPP
+220 TATNPEADPTPTDTETP
-232 DAEASNNTPADSSK
+232 STAHASAEGS
-246 DSVNNGAAL
+246 GAAL
-255 PDFTATDEARQL
+255 PDFAANDEARQL

-306 EKFDIN
+306 EKFNID

-332 TAINKAR
+332 TAVNKAR
-339 GTTNND
+339 GTTNSD

-364 AAADLLT
+364 TAADLLT

-380 SLETRKQA
+380 SLETRQQA

-420 NGDDPNETAAKMAL
+420 NGDNPNETAAKMAL
-434 LGYATATSNAIL
+434 LGYATATSNGIL

-453 NHKNT
+453 NHKRT
-458 TQNLTKEQLTQNAQ
+458 TQNLTKEQITQNAQ
-472 NYDNQAKT
+472 NFDQQAKT
-480 KTKNYN
+480 KIKNYT

-491 LYNQSQ
+491 LYNQSE
-497 NNAGKHNNTEEYNQ
+497 NTAGKHNATEEHYQ
-511 YTQKCDQHWQNT
+511 YAAKCDQHWKNT

-536 AQIYTTQPDGTIT
+536 AQVYTTQPDGTIT
-549 TPNGQIHGTVDYK
+549 DPTGQTYGTVDYQ

-571 EPITYHDNPRIYANA
+571 EPITYKDNPRIYTNA

-607 TINASADPGYFSK
+607 TINTSADPGYFSK

-690 ANKRALHAPIASY
+690 ANRRALHAPIASY

-749 FTEKVSLVNS
+749 FAEKVSLVNS

-878 SLAVEPLADNSQDG
+878 SLAVEPLADKSQDG

>member
-34 ATSAEEI
+34 ATSSEEI

-69 SDAALMGDGETSPE
+69 SDAALMGDGDTSPE

-232 DAEASNNTPADSSK
+232 DAEASNNTPADSFK
-246 DSVNNGAAL
+246 DSANNGAAL
-255 PDFTATDEARQL
+255 PDFTATDEAHQL

-298 IMERMRHG
+298 IMERMRRG
-306 EKFDIN
+306 EKFNID

-332 TAINKAR
+332 TAINTAR
-339 GTTNND
+339 GNTNND

-453 NHKNT
+453 NHKRT
-458 TQNLTKEQLTQNAQ
+458 TQNLTKEQITQNAQ
-472 NYDNQAKT
+472 KFDEQAKT
-480 KTKNYN
+480 KIKNYT

-491 LYNQSQ
+491 LYNQSE
-497 NNAGKHNNTEEYNQ
+497 NTAGKHGATEEHHQ
-511 YTQKCDQHWQNT
+511 YAAKCDQHWKNT

-536 AQIYTTQPDGTIT
+536 AQVYTTQPDGTIT
-549 TPNGQIHGTVDYK
+549 DPTGQTYGTVDYQ

-571 EPITYHDNPRIYANA
+571 EPITYRDNPRIYTNA

-595 AGDPGLTNGHLE
+595 TGDPGLTNGHLE
-607 TINASADPGYFSK
+607 TITTSADPGYFSK
-620 YEDTPQYPKVK
+620 YENTPQYPKVK
-631 NYLKQIEAI
+631 NYLKQIEAA
-640 KIERSRRR
+640 KTERSRRK
-648 EESALA
+648 EETARA
-654 LADHPDIEELYSKID
+654 LADHPNIEELYSKID
-669 MYALGNGKGLRVERY
+669 TTTLGQDKGLAVERY
-684 DNDPTP
+684 DADPTP
-690 ANKRALHAPIASY
+690 ANKRTLHIPVTAY
-703 LSQEINAGRLTY
+703 LTKEINAGRIKY
-715 DPVTKSFSVDNPRAD
+715 NPETKTFSTNNPRPD
-730 IADMKPDAA
+730 IANMKPDTP
-739 LNDLLEGAGS
+739 LNDLLEGAGT

-759 AKRGRAF
+759 AKRARAF
-766 ESARDDVVSR
+766 ESARDDVISR

-793 NWNPQQNAPKPGSRG
+793 NWNPEAAPQGGSRG

-826 VFVVVDEGKMVRI
+826 VFVVVDEGKMARI

-847 SSNFEDPTDV
+847 SFNFEDPSDV
-857 AMPATEYAIQA
+857 AMPATDYAIQGV
-868 TLDRYAKNDL
+868 LDRYAKNDL
-878 SLAVEPLADNSQDG
+878 SLIVEPLADKSQDG

>member
-1 MARRHF
+1 MAKRHF
-7 YIDPQTGEA
+7 YIDPATGEA

-41 QNLMEFVAENRFEIE
+41 QNMMEFVAENRFEIE

-97 EMMYSGQ
+97 EMMYSAQ
-104 TQEPSAETTDAVEEE
+104 TQEPAAETAQVAEEE
-119 QPALKKPAKKRSKKK
+119 QPAPKKRSKKK
-134 TESVESDGAPTEA
+134 TEPVASDEVPTEA
-147 VDEATTTTTEDAS
+147 IDEATAATTEDAS

-170 TAAPVR
+170 TVAPVV
-176 ETSAPNDKEELS
+176 EVTDLNDKEELS
-188 EEESSTPPTV
+188 EKEPSATPV
-198 EETAP
+198 AP
-203 EVAATEEAPTP
+203 EPAVEVASTEAGTPAEPATEPASNTEPTP
-214 TEPVTE
+214 APADTE
-220 TASNAEPVPTPP
+220 TSSSAPASVEDN
-232 DAEASNNTPADSSK
+232 D
-246 DSVNNGAAL
+246 AAL
-255 PDFTATDEARQL
+255 PDFAANDEARQL

-298 IMERMRHG
+298 IMERMRRG
-306 EKFDIN
+306 EQFNTDD
-312 EHAKE
+312 HAKE

-332 TAINKAR
+332 TAVNTAR
-339 GTTNND
+339 GTTNSD

-410 TEQDLQALQA
+410 TKQDLQALQA

-458 TQNLTKEQLTQNAQ
+458 TQNLTKEQINQNAQ

-523 LKPGAYLMLGHQD
+523 LKPGAYLMLGNQD

-607 TINASADPGYFSK
+607 TINTSADPGYFSK

-690 ANKRALHAPIASY
+690 ANRRALHAPIASY

-715 DPVTKSFSVDNPRAD
+715 DPVTKLFSVDNPRAD

-878 SLAVEPLADNSQDG
+878 SLAVEPLADKSQDG

>member
-1 MARRHF
+1 MAKRHF
-7 YIDPQTGEA
+7 YIDPATGEA

-41 QNLMEFVAENRFEIE
+41 QNMMEFVAENRFEIE

-69 SDAALMGDGETSPE
+69 SDAALMGDGDTSPE

-104 TQEPSAETTDAVEEE
+104 NQEPPVETTEAVEEE
-119 QPALKKPAKKRSKKK
+119 QSAPKKTAAKKRPKKK
-134 TESVESDGAPTEA
+134 AKEEAVASASEDVTNTAPTEEVIAATPEEHIEEPAVPTVDTNEPAAVPAVEEPA
-147 VDEATTTTTEDAS
+147 VDTDTKTVD
-160 VEATEKPAEP
+160 PAD
-170 TAAPVR
+170 
-176 ETSAPNDKEELS
+176 S
-188 EEESSTPPTV
+188 
-198 EETAP
+198 
-203 EVAATEEAPTP
+203 
-214 TEPVTE
+214 VTE
-220 TASNAEPVPTPP
+220 TASSPEPSPVSIDTEVPN
-232 DAEASNNTPADSSK
+232 SGPAGTEDE
-246 DSVNNGAAL
+246 GTAL
-255 PDFTATDEARQL
+255 PDFTANSEAHQL

-298 IMERMRHG
+298 IMERMRRG
-306 EKFDIN
+306 EQFNIN
-312 EHAKE
+312 DHAKE

-339 GTTNND
+339 GTKNSD

-410 TEQDLQALQA
+410 TKQDLQALQA

-434 LGYATATSNAIL
+434 LGYATATSNGIL

-453 NHKNT
+453 NHKRT
-458 TQNLTKEQLTQNAQ
+458 TQNLTKEQITQNAQ
-472 NYDNQAKT
+472 KFDEQAKT
-480 KTKNYN
+480 KIKNYT

-491 LYNQSQ
+491 LYHQSE
-497 NNAGKHNNTEEYNQ
+497 NNAGKHGTTEEHHQ
-511 YTQKCDQHWQNT
+511 YAAKCDQHWKNT

-536 AQIYTTQPDGTIT
+536 AQVYTTQPNGTIT
-549 TPNGQIHGTVDYK
+549 TPTGQTYGTVDYQ

-571 EPITYHDNPRIYANA
+571 EPITYRDNPRIYTNA

-595 AGDPGLTNGHLE
+595 TGDPGLTNGHLE
-607 TINASADPGYFSK
+607 TITTSADPGYFSK
-620 YEDTPQYPKVK
+620 YENTPQYPKVK
-631 NYLKQIEAI
+631 NYLKQIEAA
-640 KIERSRRR
+640 KTERSRRK
-648 EESALA
+648 EETARA
-654 LADHPDIEELYSKID
+654 IADHPNIEELYSKID
-669 MYALGNGKGLRVERY
+669 TTELGQDKGLAVERY
-684 DNDPTP
+684 DANPTP
-690 ANKRALHAPIASY
+690 ANKRALHGPVAAY
-703 LSQEINAGRLTY
+703 LTKEINAGRLKY
-715 DPVTKSFSVDNPRAD
+715 NPETKTFSTNNPRPD
-730 IADMKPDAA
+730 IANMKPDTP
-739 LNDLLEGAGS
+739 LNDLLEGAGT

-759 AKRGRAF
+759 AKRARAF
-766 ESARDDVVSR
+766 ESARDDVISR

-793 NWNPQQNAPKPGSRG
+793 NWNTEATPQGGSRG

-826 VFVVVDEGKMVRI
+826 VFVVVDEGKMARI
-839 PQHQGTVS
+839 PQYQGTVS
-847 SSNFEDPTDV
+847 SFNFEDPADV
-857 AMPATEYAIQA
+857 AMPATDYAIQGI
-868 TLDRYAKNDL
+868 LDRYAKNDM
-878 SLAVEPLADNSQDG
+878 SLIVEPLADKSQDG

>member
-1 MARRHF
+1 MAKRHF
-7 YIDPQTGEA
+7 YIDPATGEA

-41 QNLMEFVAENRFEIE
+41 QNMMEFVAENRFEIE

-104 TQEPSAETTDAVEEE
+104 TQEPAAETAQVAEEE
-119 QPALKKPAKKRSKKK
+119 QPAPKKRSKKK
-134 TESVESDGAPTEA
+134 AKEEAVASASEDVTNTAPTEEVIAATPEEHIEEPAVPTVDTNEPAAVPVVEEPA
-147 VDEATTTTTEDAS
+147 VDTDTKTVD
-160 VEATEKPAEP
+160 PAD
-170 TAAPVR
+170 
-176 ETSAPNDKEELS
+176 S
-188 EEESSTPPTV
+188 
-198 EETAP
+198 
-203 EVAATEEAPTP
+203 
-214 TEPVTE
+214 VTE
-220 TASNAEPVPTPP
+220 TASSPEPSPVSIDTEVPN
-232 DAEASNNTPADSSK
+232 SGPAGTEDE
-246 DSVNNGAAL
+246 GTAL

-267 SKEEAE
+267 AKEEAE

-306 EKFDIN
+306 EQFNID

-332 TAINKAR
+332 TAVNKAR
-339 GTTNND
+339 GTTNSD

-410 TEQDLQALQA
+410 TKQDLQALQA

-458 TQNLTKEQLTQNAQ
+458 TQNLTKEQINQNAQ

-523 LKPGAYLMLGHQD
+523 LKPGAYLMLGNQD

-562 TGVLRKTNG
+562 TGILRKTNG

-607 TINASADPGYFSK
+607 TINTSADPGYFSK

-690 ANKRALHAPIASY
+690 ANRRALHAPIASY

-715 DPVTKSFSVDNPRAD
+715 DPATKSFSVDNPRAD

-878 SLAVEPLADNSQDG
+878 SLAVEPLADKSQDG

>member
-1 MARRHF
+1 MAKRHF
-7 YIDPQTGEA
+7 YIDPATGEA

-41 QNLMEFVAENRFEIE
+41 QNMMEFVAENRFEIE

-104 TQEPSAETTDAVEEE
+104 TQEPAAETAQVAEEE
-119 QPALKKPAKKRSKKK
+119 QPAPKKRSKKK
-134 TESVESDGAPTEA
+134 TEPVASDEVPTEA
-147 VDEATTTTTEDAS
+147 IDEATAATTEDAS

-170 TAAPVR
+170 TVAPVV
-176 ETSAPNDKEELS
+176 EVTDLNDKEELS
-188 EEESSTPPTV
+188 EKEPSATPV
-198 EETAP
+198 AP
-203 EVAATEEAPTP
+203 EPAVEVASTEAGTP
-214 TEPVTE
+214 TEPATEPASNTEPTPAPADTE
-220 TASNAEPVPTPP
+220 TSSSAPASVEDN
-232 DAEASNNTPADSSK
+232 D
-246 DSVNNGAAL
+246 AAL
-255 PDFTATDEARQL
+255 PDFAANDEARQL
-267 SKEEAE
+267 AKEEAE

-306 EKFDIN
+306 EQFNID

-332 TAINKAR
+332 TAVNKAR
-339 GTTNND
+339 GTTNSD

-410 TEQDLQALQA
+410 TKQDLQALQA

-480 KTKNYN
+480 KTKNYT

-511 YTQKCDQHWQNT
+511 YTQKCDQHWKNT

-549 TPNGQIHGTVDYK
+549 TPTGQIHGTVDYK

-571 EPITYHDNPRIYANA
+571 EPITYHDNPRIYTNA

-607 TINASADPGYFSK
+607 TINTSADPGYFSK

-690 ANKRALHAPIASY
+690 ANRRALHAPIASY

-878 SLAVEPLADNSQDG
+878 SLAVEPLADKSQDG

>member
-1 MARRHF
+1 MAKRHF
-7 YIDPQTGEA
+7 YIDPATGEA

-41 QNLMEFVAENRFEIE
+41 QNMMEFVAENRFEIE

-69 SDAALMGDGETSPE
+69 SDAALMGDGDTSPE

-104 TQEPSAETTDAVEEE
+104 NQEPPVETTEAVEEE
-119 QPALKKPAKKRSKKK
+119 QSAPKKTAAKKRPKKK
-134 TESVESDGAPTEA
+134 AKEEAVASASEDVTNTAPTEEVIAATPEEHIEEPAVPTVDTNEPAAVPAVEEPA
-147 VDEATTTTTEDAS
+147 VDTDTKTVD
-160 VEATEKPAEP
+160 PAD
-170 TAAPVR
+170 
-176 ETSAPNDKEELS
+176 S
-188 EEESSTPPTV
+188 
-198 EETAP
+198 
-203 EVAATEEAPTP
+203 
-214 TEPVTE
+214 VTE
-220 TASNAEPVPTPP
+220 TASSPEPSPVSIDTEVPN
-232 DAEASNNTPADSSK
+232 SGPAGTEDE
-246 DSVNNGAAL
+246 GTAL
-255 PDFTATDEARQL
+255 PDFTANSEAHQL

-298 IMERMRHG
+298 IMERMRRG
-306 EKFDIN
+306 EQFNIN
-312 EHAKE
+312 DHAKE

-339 GTTNND
+339 GTKNSD

-410 TEQDLQALQA
+410 TKQDLQALQA

-434 LGYATATSNAIL
+434 LGYATATSNGIL

-453 NHKNT
+453 NHKRT
-458 TQNLTKEQLTQNAQ
+458 TQNLTKEQITQNAQ
-472 NYDNQAKT
+472 KFDEQAKT
-480 KTKNYN
+480 KIKNYT

-491 LYNQSQ
+491 LYHQSE
-497 NNAGKHNNTEEYNQ
+497 NNAGKHGTTEEHHQ
-511 YTQKCDQHWQNT
+511 YAAKCDQHWKNT

-536 AQIYTTQPDGTIT
+536 AQVYTTQPNGTIT
-549 TPNGQIHGTVDYK
+549 TPTGQTYGTVDYQ

-571 EPITYHDNPRIYANA
+571 EPITYRDNPRIYTNA
-586 HDLMRYGTP
+586 HDLMRYGTVT
-595 AGDPGLTNGHLE
+595 GDPGLTNGHLE
-607 TINASADPGYFSK
+607 TITTSADPGYFSK
-620 YEDTPQYPKVK
+620 YENTPQYPKVK
-631 NYLKQIEAI
+631 NYLKQIEAA
-640 KIERSRRR
+640 KTERSRRK
-648 EESALA
+648 EEAA
-654 LADHPDIEELYSKID
+654 RAIADHPNIEELYSKID
-669 MYALGNGKGLRVERY
+669 TTELGQDKGLAVERY
-684 DNDPTP
+684 DANPTP
-690 ANKRALHAPIASY
+690 ANKRALHGPVTAY
-703 LSQEINAGRLTY
+703 LTKEINAGRLKY
-715 DPVTKSFSVDNPRAD
+715 NPETKTFSTNNPRPD
-730 IADMKPDAA
+730 IANMKPDTP
-739 LNDLLEGAGS
+739 LNDLLEGAGT

-759 AKRGRAF
+759 AKRARAF
-766 ESARDDVVSR
+766 ESARDDVISR

-793 NWNPQQNAPKPGSRG
+793 NWNPEATPQGGSRG

-826 VFVVVDEGKMVRI
+826 VFVVVDGGKMARI

-847 SSNFEDPTDV
+847 SFNFEDPHDV
-857 AMPATEYAIQA
+857 AMPATDYAIQG
-868 TLDRYAKNDL
+868 TLDRYAKNDM
-878 SLAVEPLADNSQDG
+878 SLIVEPLADKSQDG

>member
-1 MARRHF
+1 MAKRHF
-7 YIDPQTGEA
+7 YIDPATGEA

-34 ATSAEEI
+34 ATSAEDI
-41 QNLMEFVAENRFEIE
+41 QNMMEFVAENRFEIE

-69 SDAALMGDGETSPE
+69 SDAALVGDGETSPE

-97 EMMYSGQ
+97 EMMYSSQ
-104 TQEPSAETTDAVEEE
+104 AQEPAAETTDAVEEE
-119 QPALKKPAKKRSKKK
+119 QPTPKKSAAKKRSKKK
-134 TESVESDGAPTEA
+134 TEPVVSDEAPAEA
-147 VDEATTTTTEDAS
+147 IDEATAATTEDAS

-170 TAAPVR
+170 TVAPVV
-176 ETSAPNDKEELS
+176 EVTDLNDKEELS
-188 EEESSTPPTV
+188 EKEPSATPVIDEPTTEAV
-198 EETAP
+198 
-203 EVAATEEAPTP
+203 ATEASATAEPATEPASNTEPTP
-214 TEPVTE
+214 APADTE
-220 TASNAEPVPTPP
+220 TSSSAPASVEDN
-232 DAEASNNTPADSSK
+232 D
-246 DSVNNGAAL
+246 AAL
-255 PDFTATDEARQL
+255 PDFAANDEARQL
-267 SKEEAE
+267 AKEEAE

-298 IMERMRHG
+298 IMERMRRG
-306 EKFDIN
+306 EQFNID

-339 GTTNND
+339 GTKNSD

-410 TEQDLQALQA
+410 TKQDLQALQA

-607 TINASADPGYFSK
+607 TINTSADPGYFSK
-620 YEDTPQYPKVK
+620 YENTPQYPKVK

-690 ANKRALHAPIASY
+690 ANRRALHAPIASY

-808 QVKDVLISPTE
+808 QAKDVLISPTE

-878 SLAVEPLADNSQDG
+878 SLAVEPLADKSQDG

>member
-1 MARRHF
+1 MAKRHF
-7 YIDPQTGEA
+7 YIDPATGEA

-41 QNLMEFVAENRFEIE
+41 QNMMEFVAENRFEIE

-69 SDAALMGDGETSPE
+69 SDAALMGDGDTSPE

-104 TQEPSAETTDAVEEE
+104 NQEPPVETTEAVEEE
-119 QPALKKPAKKRSKKK
+119 QSAPKKTAAKKRPKKK
-134 TESVESDGAPTEA
+134 AKEEAVASASEDVTNTAPTEEVIAATPEEHIEEPAVPTVDTNEPAAVPAVEEPA
-147 VDEATTTTTEDAS
+147 VDTDTKTVD
-160 VEATEKPAEP
+160 PAD
-170 TAAPVR
+170 
-176 ETSAPNDKEELS
+176 S
-188 EEESSTPPTV
+188 
-198 EETAP
+198 
-203 EVAATEEAPTP
+203 
-214 TEPVTE
+214 VTE
-220 TASNAEPVPTPP
+220 TASNPEPSPVSIDTEVPN
-232 DAEASNNTPADSSK
+232 SGPAGTEDE
-246 DSVNNGAAL
+246 GTAL
-255 PDFTATDEARQL
+255 PDFTANSEAHQL

-298 IMERMRHG
+298 IMERMRRG
-306 EKFDIN
+306 EQFNIN
-312 EHAKE
+312 DHAKE

-339 GTTNND
+339 GTKNSD

-410 TEQDLQALQA
+410 TKQDLQALQA

-434 LGYATATSNAIL
+434 LGYATATSNGIL

-453 NHKNT
+453 NHKRT
-458 TQNLTKEQLTQNAQ
+458 TQNLTKEQITQNAQ
-472 NYDNQAKT
+472 KFDEQAKT
-480 KTKNYN
+480 KIKNYT

-491 LYNQSQ
+491 LYHQSE
-497 NNAGKHNNTEEYNQ
+497 NNAGKHGTTEEHHQ
-511 YTQKCDQHWQNT
+511 YAAKCDQHWKNT

-536 AQIYTTQPDGTIT
+536 AQVYTTQPNGTIT
-549 TPNGQIHGTVDYK
+549 TPTGQTYGTVDYQ

-571 EPITYHDNPRIYANA
+571 EPITYRDNPRIYTNA
-586 HDLMRYGTP
+586 HDLMRYGTVT
-595 AGDPGLTNGHLE
+595 GDPGLTNGHLE
-607 TINASADPGYFSK
+607 TITTSADPGYFSK
-620 YEDTPQYPKVK
+620 YENTPQYPKVK
-631 NYLKQIEAI
+631 NYLKQIEAA
-640 KIERSRRR
+640 KTERSRRK
-648 EESALA
+648 EEAA
-654 LADHPDIEELYSKID
+654 RAIADHPNIEELYSKID
-669 MYALGNGKGLRVERY
+669 TTELGQDKGLAVERY
-684 DNDPTP
+684 DANPTP
-690 ANKRALHAPIASY
+690 ANKRALHGPVTAY
-703 LSQEINAGRLTY
+703 LTKEINAGRLKY
-715 DPVTKSFSVDNPRAD
+715 NPETKTFSTNNPRPD
-730 IADMKPDAA
+730 IANMKPDTP
-739 LNDLLEGAGS
+739 LNDLLEGAGT

-759 AKRGRAF
+759 AKRARAF
-766 ESARDDVVSR
+766 ESARDDVISR

-793 NWNPQQNAPKPGSRG
+793 NWNPEATPQGGSRG

-826 VFVVVDEGKMVRI
+826 VFVVVDEGKMARI
-839 PQHQGTVS
+839 PQYQGTVS
-847 SSNFEDPTDV
+847 SFNFEDPADV
-857 AMPATEYAIQA
+857 AMPATDYAIQGI
-868 TLDRYAKNDL
+868 LDRYAKNDM
-878 SLAVEPLADNSQDG
+878 SLIVEPLADKSQDG

>member
-1 MARRHF
+1 MAKRHF
-7 YIDPQTGEA
+7 YIDPATGEA

-34 ATSAEEI
+34 ATSAEDI
-41 QNLMEFVAENRFEIE
+41 QNMMEFVAENRFEIE

-97 EMMYSGQ
+97 EMMYSSQ
-104 TQEPSAETTDAVEEE
+104 TQEPAPETTEAVEEE
-119 QPALKKPAKKRSKKK
+119 QSAPKKTAAKKRPKKK
-134 TESVESDGAPTEA
+134 AKEEAVASASEDVTNTAPTEEVIAATPEEHIEEPVVPTVDTNEPAAVPAVEEPA
-147 VDEATTTTTEDAS
+147 VDTDTKTVD
-160 VEATEKPAEP
+160 PAD
-170 TAAPVR
+170 
-176 ETSAPNDKEELS
+176 S
-188 EEESSTPPTV
+188 
-198 EETAP
+198 
-203 EVAATEEAPTP
+203 
-214 TEPVTE
+214 VTE
-220 TASNAEPVPTPP
+220 TASSPEPSPVSIDTEVPN
-232 DAEASNNTPADSSK
+232 SGPAGTEDE
-246 DSVNNGAAL
+246 GTAL

-287 RGAERLAEIDD
+287 RCAERLAEIDD
-298 IMERMRHG
+298 IMERMRRG
-306 EKFDIN
+306 EQFNTDD
-312 EHAKE
+312 HAKE

-332 TAINKAR
+332 TAVNKAR
-339 GTTNND
+339 GTKNSD
-345 PRYQAA
+345 ARYQAA

-434 LGYATATSNAIL
+434 LGYATATSNGLL

-453 NHKNT
+453 NHKRT
-458 TQNLTKEQLTQNAQ
+458 TQNLTKEQITQNAQ
-472 NYDNQAKT
+472 NFDQQAKT
-480 KTKNYN
+480 KIKNYT

-491 LYNQSQ
+491 LYNQSE
-497 NNAGKHNNTEEYNQ
+497 NTAGKHGATEEHHQ
-511 YTQKCDQHWQNT
+511 YAAKCDQHWKNT

-536 AQIYTTQPDGTIT
+536 AQVYTTQPNGTIT
-549 TPNGQIHGTVDYK
+549 TPTGQTYGTVDYQ

-571 EPITYHDNPRIYANA
+571 EPITYRDNPRIYTNA

-595 AGDPGLTNGHLE
+595 TGDPGLTNGHLE
-607 TINASADPGYFSK
+607 TITTSADPGYFSK
-620 YEDTPQYPKVK
+620 YENTPQYPKVK
-631 NYLKQIEAI
+631 NYLKQIEAA
-640 KIERSRRR
+640 KTERSRRK
-648 EESALA
+648 EETARA
-654 LADHPDIEELYSKID
+654 IADHPNIEELYSKID
-669 MYALGNGKGLRVERY
+669 TTELGQDKGLAVERY
-684 DNDPTP
+684 DANPTP
-690 ANKRALHAPIASY
+690 ANKRALHGPVTAY
-703 LSQEINAGRLTY
+703 LTKEINAGRLKY
-715 DPVTKSFSVDNPRAD
+715 NPETKTFSTNNPRPD
-730 IADMKPDAA
+730 IANMKPDTP
-739 LNDLLEGAGS
+739 LNDLLEGAGT

-759 AKRGRAF
+759 AKRARAF
-766 ESARDDVVSR
+766 ESARDDVISR

-793 NWNPQQNAPKPGSRG
+793 NWNPEATPQGGSRG

-826 VFVVVDEGKMVRI
+826 VFVVVDEGKMARI

-847 SSNFEDPTDV
+847 SFNFEDPHDV
-857 AMPATEYAIQA
+857 AMPATDYAIQG
-868 TLDRYAKNDL
+868 TLDRYAKNDM
-878 SLAVEPLADNSQDG
+878 SLIVEPLADKSQDG

>member
-1 MARRHF
+1 MAKRHF
-7 YIDPQTGEA
+7 YIDPATGEA

-41 QNLMEFVAENRFEIE
+41 QNMMEFVAENRFEIE

-69 SDAALMGDGETSPE
+69 SDAALMGDGDTSPE

-104 TQEPSAETTDAVEEE
+104 NQEPPVETTEAVEEE
-119 QPALKKPAKKRSKKK
+119 QSAPKKTAAKKRPKKK
-134 TESVESDGAPTEA
+134 AKEEAVASASEDVTNTAPTEEVIAATPEEHIEEPAVPTVDTNEPAAVPAVEEPA
-147 VDEATTTTTEDAS
+147 VDTDTKTVD
-160 VEATEKPAEP
+160 PAD
-170 TAAPVR
+170 
-176 ETSAPNDKEELS
+176 S
-188 EEESSTPPTV
+188 
-198 EETAP
+198 
-203 EVAATEEAPTP
+203 
-214 TEPVTE
+214 VTE
-220 TASNAEPVPTPP
+220 TASSPEPSPVSIDTEVPN
-232 DAEASNNTPADSSK
+232 SGPAGTEDE
-246 DSVNNGAAL
+246 GTAL
-255 PDFTATDEARQL
+255 PDFTANSEAHQL

-298 IMERMRHG
+298 IMERMRRG
-306 EKFDIN
+306 EQFNIN
-312 EHAKE
+312 DHAKE

-339 GTTNND
+339 GTKNSD

-410 TEQDLQALQA
+410 TKQDLQALQA

-434 LGYATATSNAIL
+434 LGYATATSNGIL

-453 NHKNT
+453 NHKRT
-458 TQNLTKEQLTQNAQ
+458 TQNLTKEQITQNAQ
-472 NYDNQAKT
+472 KFDEQAKT
-480 KTKNYN
+480 KIKNYT

-491 LYNQSQ
+491 LYHQSE
-497 NNAGKHNNTEEYNQ
+497 NNAGKHGTTEEHHQ
-511 YTQKCDQHWQNT
+511 YAAKCDQHWKNT

-536 AQIYTTQPDGTIT
+536 AQVYTTQPNGTIT
-549 TPNGQIHGTVDYK
+549 TPTGQTYGTVDYQ

-571 EPITYHDNPRIYANA
+571 EPITYRDNPRIYTNA

-595 AGDPGLTNGHLE
+595 TGDPGLTNGHLE
-607 TINASADPGYFSK
+607 TITTSADPGYFSK
-620 YEDTPQYPKVK
+620 YENTPQYPKVK
-631 NYLKQIEAI
+631 NYLKQIEAA
-640 KIERSRRR
+640 KTERSRRK
-648 EESALA
+648 EEAA
-654 LADHPDIEELYSKID
+654 RAIADHPNIEELYSKID
-669 MYALGNGKGLRVERY
+669 TTELGQDKGLAVERY
-684 DNDPTP
+684 DANPTP
-690 ANKRALHAPIASY
+690 ANKRALHGPVTAY
-703 LSQEINAGRLTY
+703 LTKEINAGRLKY
-715 DPVTKSFSVDNPRAD
+715 NPETKTFSTNNPRPD
-730 IADMKPDAA
+730 IANMKPDTP
-739 LNDLLEGAGS
+739 LNDLLEGAGT

-759 AKRGRAF
+759 AKRARAF
-766 ESARDDVVSR
+766 ESARDDVISR

-793 NWNPQQNAPKPGSRG
+793 NWNPEATPQGGSRG

-826 VFVVVDEGKMVRI
+826 VFVVVDEGKMARI
-839 PQHQGTVS
+839 PQYQGTVS
-847 SSNFEDPTDV
+847 SFNFEDPADV
-857 AMPATEYAIQA
+857 AMPATDYAIQGI
-868 TLDRYAKNDL
+868 LDRYAKNDM
-878 SLAVEPLADNSQDG
+878 SLIVEPLADKSQDG

>member
-1 MARRHF
+1 MAKRHF
-7 YIDPQTGEA
+7 YIDPATGEA

-34 ATSAEEI
+34 ATSAEDI
-41 QNLMEFVAENRFEIE
+41 QNMMEFVAENRFEIE

-97 EMMYSGQ
+97 EMMYSSQ
-104 TQEPSAETTDAVEEE
+104 TQEPAPETTDAVEEE
-119 QPALKKPAKKRSKKK
+119 QPTPKKSAAKKRPKKK
-134 TESVESDGAPTEA
+134 AKEEAVASASEDVTNTAPTEEVIAATPEEHIEEPAVPTVDTNEPAAVPAVEEPA
-147 VDEATTTTTEDAS
+147 VDTDTKTVD
-160 VEATEKPAEP
+160 PAD
-170 TAAPVR
+170 
-176 ETSAPNDKEELS
+176 S
-188 EEESSTPPTV
+188 
-198 EETAP
+198 
-203 EVAATEEAPTP
+203 
-214 TEPVTE
+214 VTE
-220 TASNAEPVPTPP
+220 TASSPEPSPVSIDTEVPN
-232 DAEASNNTPADSSK
+232 SGPAGTEDE
-246 DSVNNGAAL
+246 GTAL

-287 RGAERLAEIDD
+287 RCAERLAEIDD
-298 IMERMRHG
+298 IMERMRRG
-306 EKFDIN
+306 EQFNTDD
-312 EHAKE
+312 HAKE

-332 TAINKAR
+332 TAVNKAR
-339 GTTNND
+339 GTKNSD
-345 PRYQAA
+345 ARYQAA

-434 LGYATATSNAIL
+434 LGYATATSNGLL

-453 NHKNT
+453 NHKRT
-458 TQNLTKEQLTQNAQ
+458 TQNLTKEQITQNAQ
-472 NYDNQAKT
+472 NFDQQAKT
-480 KTKNYN
+480 KIKNYT

-491 LYNQSQ
+491 LYNQSE
-497 NNAGKHNNTEEYNQ
+497 NTAGKHGATEEHHQ
-511 YTQKCDQHWQNT
+511 YAAKCDQHWKNT

-536 AQIYTTQPDGTIT
+536 AQVYTTQPNGTIT
-549 TPNGQIHGTVDYK
+549 TPTGQTYGTVDYQ

-571 EPITYHDNPRIYANA
+571 EPITYRDNPRIYTNA

-595 AGDPGLTNGHLE
+595 TGDPGLTNGHLE
-607 TINASADPGYFSK
+607 TITTSADPGYFSK
-620 YEDTPQYPKVK
+620 YENTPQYPKVK
-631 NYLKQIEAI
+631 NYLKQIEAA
-640 KIERSRRR
+640 KTERSRRK
-648 EESALA
+648 EETARA
-654 LADHPDIEELYSKID
+654 IADHPNIEELYSKID
-669 MYALGNGKGLRVERY
+669 TTELGQDKGLAVERY
-684 DNDPTP
+684 DANPTP
-690 ANKRALHAPIASY
+690 ANKRALHGPVTAY
-703 LSQEINAGRLTY
+703 LTKEINAGRLKY
-715 DPVTKSFSVDNPRAD
+715 NPETKTFSTNNPRPD
-730 IADMKPDAA
+730 IANMKPDTP
-739 LNDLLEGAGS
+739 LNDLLEGAGT

-759 AKRGRAF
+759 AKRARAF
-766 ESARDDVVSR
+766 ESARDDVISR

-793 NWNPQQNAPKPGSRG
+793 NWNPEATPQGGSRG

-826 VFVVVDEGKMVRI
+826 VFVVVDEGKMARI

-847 SSNFEDPTDV
+847 SFNFEDPHDV
-857 AMPATEYAIQA
+857 AMPATDYAIQG
-868 TLDRYAKNDL
+868 TLDRYAKNDM
-878 SLAVEPLADNSQDG
+878 SLIVEPLADKSQDG

>member
-1 MARRHF
+1 MAKRHF
-7 YIDPQTGEA
+7 YIDPATGEA

-41 QNLMEFVAENRFEIE
+41 QNMMEFVAENRFEIE

-97 EMMYSGQ
+97 EMIYSSQ
-104 TQEPSAETTDAVEEE
+104 AQEPAAETTDAVEEE
-119 QPALKKPAKKRSKKK
+119 QPTPKKSAAKKRSKKK
-134 TESVESDGAPTEA
+134 TEPVASDEAPTEA
-147 VDEATTTTTEDAS
+147 IDEATATTTEDAS

-170 TAAPVR
+170 TAAPVV
-176 ETSAPNDKEELS
+176 EASTPNDKEELP
-188 EEESSTPPTV
+188 EEEPSAPPTV

-220 TASNAEPVPTPP
+220 TASNAEPAPTAP
-232 DAEASNNTPADSSK
+232 DAEASNTPADSSK
-246 DSVNNGAAL
+246 DSANNGAAL
-255 PDFTATDEARQL
+255 PDFTASSEAHQL

-298 IMERMRHG
+298 IMERMRRG
-306 EKFDIN
+306 EQFNIN
-312 EHAKE
+312 DHAKE

-332 TAINKAR
+332 TAVNKAR
-339 GTTNND
+339 GTKNSD
-345 PRYQAA
+345 ARYQAA
-351 QTLTNAINHGEHA
+351 QTLTSAINHGEHA

-434 LGYATATSNAIL
+434 LGYATATSNGLL

-453 NHKNT
+453 NHKRT
-458 TQNLTKEQLTQNAQ
+458 TQNLTKEQITQNAQ
-472 NYDNQAKT
+472 NFDQQAKT
-480 KTKNYN
+480 KIKNYT

-491 LYNQSQ
+491 LYNQSE
-497 NNAGKHNNTEEYNQ
+497 NTAGKHGATEEHHQ
-511 YTQKCDQHWQNT
+511 YAAKCDQHWKNT

-536 AQIYTTQPDGTIT
+536 AQVYTTQPNGTIT
-549 TPNGQIHGTVDYK
+549 DPTGQTYGTVDYQ

-571 EPITYHDNPRIYANA
+571 EPITYRDNPRIYTNA
-586 HDLMRYGTP
+586 HDLMRYGTVT
-595 AGDPGLTNGHLE
+595 GDPGLTNGHLE
-607 TINASADPGYFSK
+607 TITTSADPGYFSK
-620 YEDTPQYPKVK
+620 YENTPQYPKVK
-631 NYLKQIEAI
+631 NYLKQIEAA
-640 KIERSRRR
+640 KTERSRRK
-648 EESALA
+648 EEAA
-654 LADHPDIEELYSKID
+654 RAIADHPNIEELYSKID
-669 MYALGNGKGLRVERY
+669 TTELGQDKGLAVERY
-684 DNDPTP
+684 DANPTP
-690 ANKRALHAPIASY
+690 ANKRALHGPVAAY
-703 LSQEINAGRLTY
+703 LTKEINAGRIKY
-715 DPVTKSFSVDNPRAD
+715 NPETKTFSTNNPRPD
-730 IADMKPDAA
+730 IANMKPNTP
-739 LNDLLEGAGS
+739 LNDLLEGAGT

-759 AKRGRAF
+759 AKRARAF
-766 ESARDDVVSR
+766 ESARDDVISR

-793 NWNPQQNAPKPGSRG
+793 NWNPEATPQGGSRG

-826 VFVVVDEGKMVRI
+826 VFVVVDEGKMARI

-847 SSNFEDPTDV
+847 SFNFEDPADV
-857 AMPATEYAIQA
+857 AMPATDYAIQG
-868 TLDRYAKNDL
+868 TLDRYAKNDM
-878 SLAVEPLADNSQDG
+878 SLIVEPLADKSQDG